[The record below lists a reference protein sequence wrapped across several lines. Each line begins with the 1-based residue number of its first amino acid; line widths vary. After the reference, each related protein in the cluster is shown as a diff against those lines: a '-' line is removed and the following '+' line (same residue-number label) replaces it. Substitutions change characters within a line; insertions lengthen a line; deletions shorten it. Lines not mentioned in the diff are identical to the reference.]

1 MKKMKKSKSL
11 FAAILAV
18 LSIGLVSCGNEN
30 NPSQPSNNPT
40 TPSNNSQTPSVKNSY
55 TFDVN
60 GELKEGMTVTLIFK
74 NNGSAIVEQASVVYS
89 VDDASKATVSGNKIT
104 FTGNGTVKITA
115 TYKGETIEKTVEVAE
130 GEHIY
135 TIAEAKAAS
144 SDLNNLIKMRGKVTA
159 SLGKSAYISDTTG
172 GAYIY
177 NWSFNSADTAITNK
191 SFTVGQTV
199 DITAFIVHSNSKDK
213 NGNQNERGLQI
224 SNWNS
229 EKRERVSGTSAIV
242 STTEVEAMKPIELD
256 EAGYK
261 ALTYDKVGNLYTF
274 EAEYV
279 SGNPKE
285 KGVNVKFKLG
295 NTDIVLR
302 TDKYDPASPSDTLVT
317 GKKYKIT
324 APLSWFNGAQFAYAS
339 SGVSIV
345 EADAKPLEVSYTGN
359 AYVGQKVTLETTA
372 SGVKVTEGVTYTIE
386 EGIDLASL
394 ENGVL
399 TITGEGTIKVKATY
413 VKDGKTL
420 TAEVTINATALA
432 LSKLSELKSMT
443 SGKVKSRGYVM
454 GYTGTPRIDY
464 GLYDKVFIADG
475 EDYFILYKVKP
486 EQLTGINVGDLIE
499 FTGDI
504 SHFPNG
510 SVTTYE
516 TRNNVITKLT
526 EADPSIVKPTATEL
540 TSSSATFTFGQDNIS
555 KAYKI
560 NQGVVISNTEDSS
573 GNMTVKFT
581 LGSNEYDLFMDS
593 RDYEITKDPF
603 TKLTVGTVFNANVFA
618 AASNFFCPSN
628 IEIISQQEV
637 LTMDKEKAEINIHGN
652 DKTLQLNA
660 TYTGGSNTDPIVWSS
675 SAESV
680 ATVDQNGLVT
690 GVAVGETI
698 ITAKKSET
706 LSVQAKIT
714 VVDENITKVKVSFNS
729 DIADLLTIDDSAKTA
744 TLTTQGITFLIK
756 QEGSPTPLSQMKDYL
771 SSSNSLRFYQ
781 GYSMEISVASGTIKA
796 IKPDSYAKKA
806 FTAKNI
812 SSTDFTVTDIDTVS
826 MKNTTSS
833 KISMKAVK
841 QVQIFSLE
849 FTLGE

>member
-135 TIAEAKAAS
+135 TIAEAKAAT
-144 SDLNNLIKMRGKVTA
+144 SDANNLIKMRGKVTA
-159 SLGKSAYISDTTG
+159 SLGTSAYISDSTG

-199 DITAFIVHSNSKDK
+199 DITAFIVHST
-213 NGNQNERGLQI
+213 NGGERGLQI
-224 SNWNS
+224 SNYNR
-229 EKRERVSGTSAIV
+229 EKKERVNGTSAIV

-256 EAGYK
+256 EAGFK
-261 ALTYDKVGNLYTF
+261 ALTSDKVGNLYTF

-279 SGNPKE
+279 SGKPSKGT
-285 KGVNVKFKLG
+285 GVNVKFKLG

-302 TDKYDPASPSDTLVT
+302 TDSYDPAVPSDTLVT

-359 AYVGQKVTLETTA
+359 AYVGKEVTLVTTA

-386 EGIDLASL
+386 EGSDLASL
-394 ENGVL
+394 ENDVL

-454 GYTGTPRIDY
+454 GHTGTPRSDY
-464 GLYDKVFIADG
+464 GLYDKVFVADG
-475 EDYFILYKVKP
+475 EDYFILYKVQP
-486 EQLTGINVGDLIE
+486 EQLTGIKVGDLIE

-504 SHFPNG
+504 SHYANG

-516 TRNNVITKLT
+516 TKNNVITKLT
-526 EADPSIVKPTATEL
+526 EADSSIVKPTATEL
-540 TSSSATFTFGQDNIS
+540 TSTSAAFAFGQTNIS

-560 NQGVVISNTEDSS
+560 NQGVVVSNTEDSS

-593 RDYEITKDPF
+593 RDYDITKDPF
-603 TKLTVGTVFNANVFA
+603 TKLTVGAVFNANVFA
-618 AASNFFCPSN
+618 AATNFFCPSN
-628 IEIISQQEV
+628 IEITSQQEV
-637 LTMDKEKAEINIHGN
+637 LTMDKEKGEINIHGN

-660 TYTGGSNTDPIVWSS
+660 TYTGGSNTNPIVWSS

-706 LSVQAKIT
+706 LKVQAKIT
-714 VVDENITKVKVSFNS
+714 VVDENITTVTVSFNS
-729 DIADLLTIDDSAKTA
+729 EIADLLTIDDSAKTA

-756 QEGSPTPLSQMKDYL
+756 QEGSTTPLSDMKKYL
-771 SSSNSLRFYQ
+771 SNNSLRFYK

-796 IKPDSYAKKA
+796 IKPDSYSSKA
-806 FTAKNI
+806 FTKDNI
-812 SSTDFTVTDIDTVS
+812 QSNDFTVTDIDTVS

-833 KISMKAVK
+833 KISMTALN
-841 QVQIFSLE
+841 QVRIFSLE
-849 FTLGE
+849 FTLGN

>member
-30 NPSQPSNNPT
+30 NPSQQPSNNPT

-104 FTGNGTVKITA
+104 FTGNGSIKITA

-135 TIAEAKAAS
+135 TIAEAKAAK

-199 DITAFIVHSNSKDK
+199 DITAFIVHST
-213 NGNQNERGLQI
+213 NGGERGLQI

-229 EKRERVSGTSAIV
+229 EKKERVSGTSAIV

-256 EAGYK
+256 EAGFK
-261 ALTYDKVGNLYTF
+261 ALTSDKVGNLYTF

-279 SGNPKE
+279 SGKPS
-285 KGVNVKFKLG
+285 KGTGANVKFKLG

-302 TDKYDPASPSDTLVT
+302 TDSYDPAVPSDTLVT

-345 EADAKPLEVSYTGN
+345 EADSEPLEVSYTGN
-359 AYVGQKVTLETTA
+359 AYVGEIVNLETTA

-386 EGIDLASL
+386 EGSNLASL

-420 TAEVTINATALA
+420 TAEVTINATALT

-443 SGKVKSRGYVM
+443 TGKVKSRGYVM
-454 GYTGTPRIDY
+454 GYTGTPRSDS

-475 EDYFILYKVKP
+475 EDYFILYKVQP

-504 SHFPNG
+504 QHYKQG
-510 SVTTYE
+510 DVTTYE
-516 TRNNVITKLT
+516 TAHNVITKLT
-526 EADPSIVKPTATEL
+526 EADSSIVKPTATEL
-540 TSSSATFTFGQDNIS
+540 TSSSSSFAFGQANIS

-560 NQGVVISNTEDSS
+560 NQGVVVSNTEDSK
-573 GNMTVKFT
+573 GNMTVKFA
-581 LGSNEYDLFMDS
+581 LGSNEYELFMDN
-593 RDYEITKDPF
+593 RDYDITKDPF
-603 TKLTVGTVFNANVFA
+603 TKLKAGAVFNADVFA
-618 AASNFFCPSN
+618 AATNFFCPSN
-628 IEIISQQEV
+628 IEITGEQEV
-637 LTMDKEKAEINIHGN
+637 LTLDKKEGEINIRGN

-660 TYTGGSNTDPIVWSS
+660 TYTGSNTAAIVWSS

-690 GVAVGETI
+690 GVAVGETT

-706 LSVQAKIT
+706 LYVEAKIT
-714 VVDENITKVKVSFNS
+714 VVDENITTVTVSFTS
-729 DIADLLTIDDSAKTA
+729 EIDDLFIVDDSAKTA

-756 QEGSPTPLSQMKDYL
+756 QEGSNTPLSQMKDYL
-771 SSSNSLRFYQ
+771 SRNSLRFYK

-806 FTAKNI
+806 FTADNI
-812 SSTDFTVTDIDTVS
+812 SSDDFTVTDIDTVS

-833 KISMKAVK
+833 KISMKAEN

>member
-18 LSIGLVSCGNEN
+18 LSIGLVSCGNES
-30 NPSQPSNNPT
+30 SQPSSNPT

-104 FTGNGTVKITA
+104 FIGNGSIKITA

-135 TIAEAKAAS
+135 TIAEAKAAK
-144 SDLNNLIKMRGKVTA
+144 SDMNNLIKMRGKVTA

-177 NWSFNSADTAITNK
+177 NWSFNDADTAITNK

-199 DITAFIVHSNSKDK
+199 DITAFIVHST
-213 NGNQNERGLQI
+213 NGGERGLQI

-229 EKRERVSGTSAIV
+229 GSRVNGTSAIV

-302 TDKYDPASPSDTLVT
+302 TDKYDPASPSDTLVA

-345 EADAKPLEVSYTGN
+345 EADSEPLEVSYTGD
-359 AYVGQKVTLETTA
+359 AYVGEFVNLVTTA

-386 EGIDLASL
+386 EGSNLASL
-394 ENGVL
+394 ANGVL

-420 TAEVTINATALA
+420 TAEVTINATNLT

-443 SGKVKSRGYVM
+443 EGKKVKSRGYVM
-454 GYTGTPRIDY
+454 GYTETPRSDSEPE
-464 GLYDKVFIADG
+464 LYDKVFVADG
-475 EDYFILYKVKP
+475 EDYFILYKVLP

-499 FTGDI
+499 FTGYIKKFKQSD
-504 SHFPNG
+504 
-510 SVTTYE
+510 VTTYE
-516 TRNNVITKLT
+516 TTTNVITKLT
-526 EADPSIVKPTATEL
+526 ETDSSIVKPTATEL
-540 TSSSATFTFGQDNIS
+540 TSSSAAFTFGQDNIS

-560 NQGVVISNTEDSS
+560 NHGVVISNTKNSS

-581 LGSNEYDLFMDS
+581 LGLNEYELFMDK
-593 RDYEITKDPF
+593 RDYDITKDPF
-603 TKLTVGTVFNANVFA
+603 TKLIPGAVFNANVFA
-618 AASNFFCPSN
+618 AATNFFCPSN
-628 IEIISQQEV
+628 IEITGEQEV
-637 LTMDKEKAEINIHGN
+637 LIMDKKEGTINIHGN

-660 TYTGGSNTDPIVWSS
+660 TYAGGTNTDPIVWSS
-675 SAESV
+675 SVESV
-680 ATVDQNGLVT
+680 ATVDKNGLVT
-690 GVAVGETI
+690 AFAVGETI

-714 VVDENITKVKVSFNS
+714 VVDEKITKV
-729 DIADLLTIDDSAKTA
+729 TI
-744 TLTTQGITFLIK
+744 
-756 QEGSPTPLSQMKDYL
+756 
-771 SSSNSLRFYQ
+771 SSSDLTVTEAGAVNQEVKGIKIEISTGLINVANIRVYKGQTLKLTSNIGLMTKVVFTCTASGEVKYGPGNFEGTNYTAGKGKTGTWELTAGASSLSLTAEANQVRITQ
-781 GYSMEISVASGTIKA
+781 MEISYIPSA
-796 IKPDSYAKKA
+796 
-806 FTAKNI
+806 
-812 SSTDFTVTDIDTVS
+812 
-826 MKNTTSS
+826 
-833 KISMKAVK
+833 
-841 QVQIFSLE
+841 E
-849 FTLGE
+849 

>member
-30 NPSQPSNNPT
+30 NPSQQPSNNPT

-104 FTGNGTVKITA
+104 FTGNGSIKITA
-115 TYKGETIEKTVEVAE
+115 TYKGETIEKTVEIAE

-135 TIAEAKAAS
+135 TIAEAKAAT
-144 SDLNNLIKMRGKVTA
+144 SDANNLIKMRGKVTA
-159 SLGKSAYISDTTG
+159 SLGTSAYISDSTG

-177 NWSFNSADTAITNK
+177 NWSFNNADTAITNK
-191 SFTVGQTV
+191 AFTVGQTV
-199 DITAFIVHSNSKDK
+199 DITAFIVHST
-213 NGNQNERGLQI
+213 NGGERGLQI
-224 SNWNS
+224 SNYNR
-229 EKRERVSGTSAIV
+229 EKKERVNGTSAIV

-261 ALTYDKVGNLYTF
+261 ALTSDKVGNLYTF

-279 SGNPKE
+279 SGKPSKGT
-285 KGVNVKFKLG
+285 GVNVKFKLG

-302 TDKYDPASPSDTLVT
+302 TDSYDPAVPSDTLVT

-345 EADAKPLEVSYTGN
+345 DADSEPLEVSYTGD
-359 AYVGQKVTLETTA
+359 AYVGEFVNLVTTA

-386 EGIDLASL
+386 EGSNLASL

-399 TITGEGTIKVKATY
+399 TINGEGTIKVKATY

-420 TAEVTINATALA
+420 TAEVTINATALT

-443 SGKVKSRGYVM
+443 EGKKVKSRGYVM
-454 GYTGTPRIDY
+454 GYTGTPRSDT
-464 GLYDKVFIADG
+464 GLYDKVFVADG
-475 EDYFILYKVKP
+475 QDYFILYKVLP

-499 FTGDI
+499 FTGYIKNFKQSD
-504 SHFPNG
+504 
-510 SVTTYE
+510 VTTYE
-516 TRNNVITKLT
+516 TTTNVITKLT
-526 EADPSIVKPTATEL
+526 ETDSSIVKPTATEL
-540 TSSSATFTFGQDNIS
+540 TSSSAAFTFGKSNIS

-560 NQGVVISNTEDSS
+560 NQGVVISNTKDSK

-581 LGSNEYDLFMDS
+581 LGLYEYELFMDS
-593 RDYEITKDPF
+593 RDYDITNDPF
-603 TKLTVGTVFNANVFA
+603 TKLIPGAVFNANVFA
-618 AASNFFCPSN
+618 AATNFFCPSN
-628 IEIISQQEV
+628 IEITGQQEV
-637 LTMDKEKAEINIHGN
+637 LTIDKKEGTINIHGN
-652 DKTLQLNA
+652 DKTLQLKA
-660 TYTGGSNTDPIVWSS
+660 TYAGGSNTDLIVWSS

-690 GVAVGETI
+690 GVAVGETT

-706 LSVQAKIT
+706 LYAKAKIT
-714 VVDENITKVKVSFNS
+714 VVDKNVTTVTISYSDLTETAAGAVNQEVKGIKIEISTGIVSTDNFRVYKGQTLKLTSNIGLMTKVVFTCTANGE
-729 DIADLLTIDDSAKTA
+729 AKYGPGNFEGTNYTA
-744 TLTTQGITFLIK
+744 GKEKTGTWELAAGASSLTLTASKQQVRITQ
-756 QEGSPTPLSQMKDYL
+756 
-771 SSSNSLRFYQ
+771 
-781 GYSMEISVASGTIKA
+781 MEISYIPSA
-796 IKPDSYAKKA
+796 
-806 FTAKNI
+806 
-812 SSTDFTVTDIDTVS
+812 
-826 MKNTTSS
+826 
-833 KISMKAVK
+833 
-841 QVQIFSLE
+841 E
-849 FTLGE
+849 

>member
-104 FTGNGTVKITA
+104 FTGNGSVKITA

-135 TIAEAKAAS
+135 TIAEAKAATS
-144 SDLNNLIKMRGKVTA
+144 NANNLIKMRGKVTA
-159 SLGKSAYISDTTG
+159 SLGTSAYISDTTG

-177 NWSFNSADTAITNK
+177 NWSYNNADTAITNK
-191 SFTVGQTV
+191 AFTVGQTV
-199 DITAFIVHSNSKDK
+199 DITAFIVHST
-213 NGNQNERGLQI
+213 NGGERGLQI
-224 SNWNS
+224 SNFNS
-229 EKRERVSGTSAIV
+229 GSRVSGTSAIV
-242 STTEVEAMKPIELD
+242 STTEVEAMEPIELD

-279 SGNPKE
+279 SGTPSKGT
-285 KGVNVKFKLG
+285 GVNVKFKLG

-302 TDKYDPASPSDTLVT
+302 TDKFDPAAPSDTLVA
-317 GKKYKIT
+317 GKTYKIT

-359 AYVGQKVTLETTA
+359 AYVGEKVTLVTTA

-386 EGIDLASL
+386 EGSDLASL

-420 TAEVTINATALA
+420 TAEVTINATSLT
-432 LSKLSELKSMT
+432 LSKLSKLKSMT

-454 GYTGTPRIDY
+454 GYTGTPRSNT
-464 GLYDKVFIADG
+464 GYDKVFIADG
-475 EDYFILYKVKP
+475 EDYFILYKVQP

-504 SHFPNG
+504 QHYKQG
-510 SVTTYE
+510 DVTTYE
-516 TRNNVITKLT
+516 TKNNVITKLT
-526 EADPSIVKPTATEL
+526 EADSSIVKPTATEL
-540 TSSSATFTFGQDNIS
+540 TSSSATFAFGQASIS

-560 NQGVVISNTEDSS
+560 NQGVVVSNTEDSS

-581 LGSNEYDLFMDS
+581 LGSNDYELFMDS
-593 RDYEITKDPF
+593 RDYDITKDPF
-603 TKLTVGTVFNANVFA
+603 TKLTVGAVFNADVFA
-618 AASNFFCPSN
+618 AATNFFCPSN
-628 IEIISQQEV
+628 IEITSQQEV
-637 LTMDKEKAEINIHGN
+637 LTMDKKEGTINIHGN
-652 DKTLQLNA
+652 NKTLQLNA
-660 TYTGGSNTDPIVWSS
+660 TYAGGSNTDPIVWSS

-690 GVAVGETI
+690 GVAVGETT

-714 VVDENITKVKVSFNS
+714 VVDENITKVTISASDLTETVAGAVNQEVKGIKIEISTGLVNVANIRVYKGQTLKLTSNIGLMTKVVFTY
-729 DIADLLTIDDSAKTA
+729 IASGNAKYGPGCFTGTNYTAGEEETGTWELAAGASSLSLTAETNQVRI
-744 TLTTQGITFLIK
+744 TQ
-756 QEGSPTPLSQMKDYL
+756 
-771 SSSNSLRFYQ
+771 
-781 GYSMEISVASGTIKA
+781 MEISYIPS
-796 IKPDSYAKKA
+796 AK
-806 FTAKNI
+806 
-812 SSTDFTVTDIDTVS
+812 
-826 MKNTTSS
+826 
-833 KISMKAVK
+833 
-841 QVQIFSLE
+841 
-849 FTLGE
+849 

>member
-30 NPSQPSNNPT
+30 NPSQQPSNNPT

-104 FTGNGTVKITA
+104 FTGNGSIKITA

-135 TIAEAKAAS
+135 TIAEAKAAK

-199 DITAFIVHSNSKDK
+199 DITAFIVHST
-213 NGNQNERGLQI
+213 NGGERGLQI

-229 EKRERVSGTSAIV
+229 EKKERVSGTSAIV

-256 EAGYK
+256 EAGFK
-261 ALTYDKVGNLYTF
+261 ALTSDKVGNLYTF

-279 SGNPKE
+279 SGKPSKGT
-285 KGVNVKFKLG
+285 GVNVKFKLG

-302 TDKYDPASPSDTLVT
+302 TDSYDPAVPSDTLVT

-345 EADAKPLEVSYTGN
+345 EADSEPLEVTYTGN
-359 AYVGQKVTLETTA
+359 AYVGEIVNLETTA

-386 EGIDLASL
+386 EGSNLASL

-420 TAEVTINATALA
+420 TAEVTINATALT

-443 SGKVKSRGYVM
+443 TGKVKSRGYVM
-454 GYTGTPRIDY
+454 GYTETPRSDS

-475 EDYFILYKVKP
+475 EDYFILYKVQP

-504 SHFPNG
+504 QHYKQG
-510 SVTTYE
+510 DVTTYE
-516 TRNNVITKLT
+516 TAHNVITKLT
-526 EADPSIVKPTATEL
+526 EADSSIVKPTATEL
-540 TSSSATFTFGQDNIS
+540 TSSSAAFAFGQGNIS

-560 NQGVVISNTEDSS
+560 NQGVVVSNTEDSK

-581 LGSNEYDLFMDS
+581 LGSNEYELFMDS
-593 RDYEITKDPF
+593 RDYDITKDPF
-603 TKLTVGTVFNANVFA
+603 TKLKAGAAFNADVFA
-618 AASNFFCPSN
+618 AATNFFCPSN
-628 IEIISQQEV
+628 IEITGEQEV
-637 LTMDKEKAEINIHGN
+637 LTLDKKEGEINIRGN

-660 TYTGGSNTDPIVWSS
+660 NYTGTNTAAIVWSS

-690 GVAVGETI
+690 GVAVGETT

-706 LSVQAKIT
+706 LYVEAKIT
-714 VVDENITKVKVSFNS
+714 VVDENLTKVTVSFNS
-729 DIADLLTIDDSAKTA
+729 EIADLLTIDDSAKTA

-756 QEGSPTPLSQMKDYL
+756 QEGSNTPLSQMKDYL
-771 SSSNSLRFYQ
+771 SKNSLRFYK

-806 FTAKNI
+806 FTADNI
-812 SSTDFTVTDIDTVS
+812 SSNDFTVTDIDTVS

-833 KISMKAVK
+833 KISMKAEN

>member
-30 NPSQPSNNPT
+30 NPSQQPSNNPT

-104 FTGNGTVKITA
+104 FTGNGSVKITA

-135 TIAEAKAAS
+135 TIAEAKAAK

-199 DITAFIVHSNSKDK
+199 DITAFIVHST
-213 NGNQNERGLQI
+213 NGGERGLQI

-229 EKRERVSGTSAIV
+229 EKKERVSGTSAIV

-256 EAGYK
+256 EAGFK
-261 ALTYDKVGNLYTF
+261 ALTSDKVGNLYTF

-279 SGNPKE
+279 SGKPSKGT
-285 KGVNVKFKLG
+285 GVNVKFKLG

-302 TDKYDPASPSDTLVT
+302 TDSYDPAVPSDTLVT

-345 EADAKPLEVSYTGN
+345 EADSEPLEVSYTGI
-359 AYVGQKVTLETTA
+359 AYVGEIVNLETTA

-386 EGIDLASL
+386 EGSNLASL

-454 GYTGTPRIDY
+454 GYTGTPRSDS

-475 EDYFILYKVKP
+475 EDYFILYKVQP

-504 SHFPNG
+504 QHYKQG
-510 SVTTYE
+510 DVTTYE
-516 TRNNVITKLT
+516 TAHNVITKLT
-526 EADPSIVKPTATEL
+526 EADSSIVKPTATEL
-540 TSSSATFTFGQDNIS
+540 TSSSAAFAFGQGNIS

-560 NQGVVISNTEDSS
+560 NQGVVVSNTEDSK

-581 LGSNEYDLFMDS
+581 LGSNEYELFMDS
-593 RDYEITKDPF
+593 RDYDITKDPF
-603 TKLTVGTVFNANVFA
+603 TKLKAGAAFNADVFA
-618 AASNFFCPSN
+618 AATNFFCPSN
-628 IEIISQQEV
+628 IEITGEQEV
-637 LTMDKEKAEINIHGN
+637 LTLDKKEGEINIRGN

-660 TYTGGSNTDPIVWSS
+660 NYTGTNTAAIVWSS

-706 LSVQAKIT
+706 LYAQAKIT
-714 VVDENITKVKVSFNS
+714 VVDENITKVTVSFNS
-729 DIADLLTIDDSAKTA
+729 EIANIFTIDDSAKTA
-744 TLTTQGITFLIK
+744 TFTTQGITFLIK

-771 SSSNSLRFYQ
+771 KGNSLRFYK

-796 IKPDSYAKKA
+796 FKPDSYAKKA
-806 FTAKNI
+806 FKADNI
-812 SSTDFTVTDIDTVS
+812 SSNDFTVTDIDTVS

-833 KISMKAVK
+833 KISMTAVN
-841 QVQIFSLE
+841 QVQINSLE

>member
-18 LSIGLVSCGNEN
+18 LSIGLVSCGNES
-30 NPSQPSNNPT
+30 SQPSSNPT

-104 FTGNGTVKITA
+104 FTGNGSIKITA
-115 TYKGETIEKTVEVAE
+115 TYKGETIEKTIEVAE

-144 SDLNNLIKMRGKVTA
+144 SDASHLIKMRGKVTA
-159 SLGKSAYISDTTG
+159 SLGTSAYISDTTG

-177 NWSFNSADTAITNK
+177 NWSYNNADTAITNK
-191 SFTVGQTV
+191 AFTVGQTV
-199 DITAFIVHSNSKDK
+199 DITAFIVHST
-213 NGNQNERGLQI
+213 NGGERGLQI
-224 SNWNS
+224 SNYNS
-229 EKRERVSGTSAIV
+229 GSRVSGTSAIV

-302 TDKYDPASPSDTLVT
+302 TDKYDPASPSDTLVA

-345 EADAKPLEVSYTGN
+345 EADSEPLEVSYTGN
-359 AYVGQKVTLETTA
+359 AYVGDKVTLVTTA

-386 EGIDLASL
+386 EGSNLASL

-399 TITGEGTIKVKATY
+399 TITGEGAIKVKATY

-420 TAEVTINATALA
+420 TAEVTINATALT

-443 SGKVKSRGYVM
+443 TGKVKSRGYVM
-454 GYTGTPRIDY
+454 GYTGTPRSDS

-475 EDYFILYKVKP
+475 EDYFILYKVQP

-504 SHFPNG
+504 QHYKQAD
-510 SVTTYE
+510 VTTYE
-516 TRNNVITKLT
+516 TKNNVITKLT
-526 EADPSIVKPTATEL
+526 EADSSIVKPTATEL
-540 TSSSATFTFGQDNIS
+540 TSSSAAFAFGQANIS

-560 NQGVVISNTEDSS
+560 NQGVVTSNTKDSK

-581 LGSNEYDLFMDS
+581 LGSNEYELFMDS
-593 RDYEITKDPF
+593 RDYDITKDPF
-603 TKLTVGTVFNANVFA
+603 TKLTVGAVFNADVFA

-628 IEIISQQEV
+628 IEITGEQEV
-637 LTMDKEKAEINIHGN
+637 LTLDKKEGEINIHGN

-660 TYTGGSNTDPIVWSS
+660 TYTGTNAGAITWSS
-675 SAESV
+675 SVESV

-706 LSVQAKIT
+706 LYAQAKIT

-729 DIADLLTIDDSAKTA
+729 GIANLLTIDDSTKTA
-744 TLTTQGITFLIK
+744 TFTTQGITFLIK
-756 QEGSPTPLSQMKDYL
+756 QGGSNIPLSQMKSYL
-771 SSSNSLRFYQ
+771 SRNSLRFYKD
-781 GYSMEISVASGTIKA
+781 YSMEISVASGTIKA

-806 FTAKNI
+806 FTAENI
-812 SSTDFTVTDIDTVS
+812 SSKDFTVTDTDTVS

-833 KISMKAVK
+833 KISMTAVN
-841 QVQIFSLE
+841 QVQIYSLE
-849 FTLGE
+849 FTLGD

>member
-104 FTGNGTVKITA
+104 FTGNGSIKITA

-135 TIAEAKAAS
+135 TIAEAKAAT
-144 SDLNNLIKMRGKVTA
+144 SDMNNLIKMRGKVTA
-159 SLGKSAYISDTTG
+159 SLGKSAYISDSTG

-177 NWSFNSADTAITNK
+177 NWSFNNADTAITNK

-199 DITAFIVHSNSKDK
+199 DITAFIVHSN
-213 NGNQNERGLQI
+213 NGGERGLQI
-224 SNWNS
+224 SNWIS
-229 EKRERVSGTSAIV
+229 EKKERVNGTSAIV

-279 SGNPKE
+279 SGKPSKGT
-285 KGVNVKFKLG
+285 GVNVKFKLG

-302 TDKYDPASPSDTLVT
+302 TDRYDPAVPSDTLVA
-317 GKKYKIT
+317 GKTYKIT

-359 AYVGQKVTLETTA
+359 AYVGKEVTLVTTA

-386 EGIDLASL
+386 EGSDLASL
-394 ENGVL
+394 ENDVL

-464 GLYDKVFIADG
+464 GLYDKVFVADG
-475 EDYFILYKVKP
+475 EDYFILYKVQP
-486 EQLTGINVGDLIE
+486 EQLTGIKVGDLIE

-504 SHFPNG
+504 SHYANG

-516 TRNNVITKLT
+516 TKNNVITKLT

-540 TSSSATFTFGQDNIS
+540 TSSSAAFAFGQANIS

-560 NQGVVISNTEDSS
+560 NQGVVISNTEDSK
-573 GNMTVKFT
+573 GNMTIKFT
-581 LGSNEYDLFMDS
+581 LGSYEYDLFMDS
-593 RDYEITKDPF
+593 RDYDITKDPF
-603 TKLTVGTVFNANVFA
+603 TKLTAGAVFNADVFA
-618 AASNFFCPSN
+618 AATNFFCPSN
-628 IEIISQQEV
+628 IEIVSQQEV

-706 LSVQAKIT
+706 LKAQAKIT
-714 VVDENITKVKVSFNS
+714 VVDENITTVTVSFNS
-729 DIADLLTIDDSAKTA
+729 EIADLLTIDDSAKTA

-756 QEGSPTPLSQMKDYL
+756 QEGSNTPLSQMKDYL
-771 SSSNSLRFYQ
+771 SENSLRFYK

-796 IKPDSYAKKA
+796 IKPDSYAKNA
-806 FTAKNI
+806 FTADNI
-812 SSTDFTVTDIDTVS
+812 SSDDFTVTDIDTVS

-833 KISMKAVK
+833 KISMKAEN
-841 QVQIFSLE
+841 QVRIFSLE

>member
-30 NPSQPSNNPT
+30 NPSQ
-40 TPSNNSQTPSVKNSY
+40 PSNNSQTPSVKNSY

-104 FTGNGTVKITA
+104 FTGNGSIKITA

-135 TIAEAKAAS
+135 TIAEAKAAT
-144 SDLNNLIKMRGKVTA
+144 SDMNNLIKMRGKVTA
-159 SLGKSAYISDTTG
+159 SLGKSAYISDSTG

-177 NWSFNSADTAITNK
+177 NWSFNNADTAITNK

-199 DITAFIVHSNSKDK
+199 DITAFIVHSN
-213 NGNQNERGLQI
+213 NGGERGLQI

-229 EKRERVSGTSAIV
+229 EKKERVNGTSAIV

-279 SGNPKE
+279 SGKPSQ
-285 KGVNVKFKLG
+285 GTGANVKFKLG

-302 TDKYDPASPSDTLVT
+302 TDKFDPAAPSDTLVA

-345 EADAKPLEVSYTGN
+345 DADAKPLEVSYTGD
-359 AYVGQKVTLETTA
+359 AYVGKEVTLVTTA
-372 SGVKVTEGVTYTIE
+372 NGVKVTEGVTYTIE
-386 EGIDLASL
+386 EGSDLASL
-394 ENGVL
+394 ENDVL

-454 GYTGTPRIDY
+454 GHTGTPRSDY

-475 EDYFILYKVKP
+475 EDYFILYKVQP
-486 EQLTGINVGDLIE
+486 EQLTGIKVGDLIE

-781 GYSMEISVASGTIKA
+781 DYSMEISVASGTIKA

-841 QVQIFSLE
+841 QVHIFSLE

>member
-18 LSIGLVSCGNEN
+18 LSIGLVSCGNES
-30 NPSQPSNNPT
+30 SQPSNNPT

-89 VDDASKATVSGNKIT
+89 VDDTSKATVSGNKIT
-104 FTGNGTVKITA
+104 FTGNGSIKITA

-144 SDLNNLIKMRGKVTA
+144 SDASHLIKMRGKVTA
-159 SLGKSAYISDTTG
+159 SLGTSAYISDSTG

-177 NWSFNSADTAITNK
+177 NWSFNNADTAITNK
-191 SFTVGQTV
+191 AFTVGQTV
-199 DITAFIVHSNSKDK
+199 DITAFIVHSNKKDK
-213 NGNQNERGLQI
+213 NGNQIERGLQI
-224 SNWNS
+224 SNYNS
-229 EKRERVSGTSAIV
+229 GRVDGTSAIV

-279 SGNPKE
+279 SGKPS
-285 KGVNVKFKLG
+285 KGTGVDVKFKLG

-302 TDKYDPASPSDTLVT
+302 TDKYDPASPSDTLAA

-359 AYVGQKVTLETTA
+359 TNVGDKVTLVTTA
-372 SGVKVTEGVTYTIE
+372 NGVKVTEGVTYTIE
-386 EGIDLASL
+386 EGSDLASL

-420 TAEVTINATALA
+420 TAEVTINATSLT
-432 LSKLSELKSMT
+432 LSKLSKLKSMT

-454 GYTGTPRIDY
+454 GYTGTPRSDS

-475 EDYFILYKVKP
+475 EDYFILYKVQP

-516 TRNNVITKLT
+516 TKYNVITKLT
-526 EADPSIVKPTATEL
+526 EADSSIVKPTATEL
-540 TSSSATFTFGQDNIS
+540 TSSSAAFAFGQANIS

-560 NQGVVISNTEDSS
+560 NQGVVTSNTKDSS

-581 LGSNEYDLFMDS
+581 LGSNEYELFMDS
-593 RDYEITKDPF
+593 RDYDITKDPF
-603 TKLTVGTVFNANVFA
+603 TKLTAGAVFNANVFA

-628 IEIISQQEV
+628 IEITSQQEV
-637 LTMDKEKAEINIHGN
+637 LTMDKKEGTINIHGN
-652 DKTLQLNA
+652 NKTLQLNA
-660 TYTGGSNTDPIVWSS
+660 TYAGGSNTDPIVWSS

-690 GVAVGETI
+690 GVAVGETT
-698 ITAKKSET
+698 ITAKKSKT

-714 VVDENITKVKVSFNS
+714 VVDENITKVTISSSDLTETAAGAVNQEVKGIKIEISTGLVNDANIRVYKGQTLKLTSNIGLMTKVVFTCTASG
-729 DIADLLTIDDSAKTA
+729 DAKYGPGNFTGTNYTA
-744 TLTTQGITFLIK
+744 GEEETGAWELAAGASSLTLTASKNQVRITQ
-756 QEGSPTPLSQMKDYL
+756 
-771 SSSNSLRFYQ
+771 
-781 GYSMEISVASGTIKA
+781 MEISYIPSA
-796 IKPDSYAKKA
+796 
-806 FTAKNI
+806 
-812 SSTDFTVTDIDTVS
+812 
-826 MKNTTSS
+826 
-833 KISMKAVK
+833 
-841 QVQIFSLE
+841 E
-849 FTLGE
+849 

>member
-60 GELKEGMTVTLIFK
+60 DELKEGMTVTLIFK

-89 VDDASKATVSGNKIT
+89 VDDTSKATVSGNKIT
-104 FTGNGTVKITA
+104 FTGSGSIKITA

-135 TIAEAKAAS
+135 TIAEAKAAT
-144 SDLNNLIKMRGKVTA
+144 SDANNLIKMRGKVTA
-159 SLGKSAYISDTTG
+159 SLGTSAYISDSTG

-177 NWSFNSADTAITNK
+177 NWSFNNADTAITNK

-199 DITAFIVHSNSKDK
+199 DITAFIVHSNKKDK
-213 NGNQNERGLQI
+213 NGNQIERGLQI
-224 SNWNS
+224 SNYNS
-229 EKRERVSGTSAIV
+229 GSRVSGTSAIV

-279 SGNPKE
+279 SGKPS
-285 KGVNVKFKLG
+285 KGTGVDVKFKLG

-302 TDKYDPASPSDTLVT
+302 TDKFDPAAPSDTLVA

-359 AYVGQKVTLETTA
+359 AYVGQKVTLVTTA

-386 EGIDLASL
+386 EGSDLASL
-394 ENGVL
+394 ENDVL

-443 SGKVKSRGYVM
+443 TGKVKSRGYVM
-454 GYTGTPRIDY
+454 GYTGTPRIDS
-464 GLYDKVFIADG
+464 GLYDKVFVADG

-504 SHFPNG
+504 QHYKQG
-510 SVTTYE
+510 DVTTYE
-516 TRNNVITKLT
+516 TKNNVITKLT
-526 EADPSIVKPTATEL
+526 EADSSIVKPTATEL
-540 TSSSATFTFGQDNIS
+540 TSSSAAFAFGQANIS
-555 KAYKI
+555 KAFKI
-560 NQGVVISNTEDSS
+560 NQGVVVSNTEDSS

-581 LGSNEYDLFMDS
+581 LGSNEYELFMDS
-593 RDYEITKDPF
+593 RDYDITKDPF
-603 TKLTVGTVFNANVFA
+603 TKLTAGAVFNADVFA

-628 IEIISQQEV
+628 IEITSQQEV
-637 LTMDKEKAEINIHGN
+637 LTLDKEEGTINIHGN

-660 TYTGGSNTDPIVWSS
+660 TYGGTNTAPIVWSS

-680 ATVDQNGLVT
+680 ATVNQNGLVT

-706 LSVQAKIT
+706 LYAQAKIT
-714 VVDENITKVKVSFNS
+714 VVDKNVTTVTIKPTDFGLTDVQKTNVDKTIKGLNFKISGSNTSGICTFKADCFGIYKGNKIEISSTLGLINKVILTCKANGTAKYGPGNFTGANYTAGTENTGIWELAAGASS
-729 DIADLLTIDDSAKTA
+729 L
-744 TLTTQGITFLIK
+744 TLTASKNQVRITQ
-756 QEGSPTPLSQMKDYL
+756 
-771 SSSNSLRFYQ
+771 
-781 GYSMEISVASGTIKA
+781 MEISYIQSA
-796 IKPDSYAKKA
+796 
-806 FTAKNI
+806 
-812 SSTDFTVTDIDTVS
+812 
-826 MKNTTSS
+826 
-833 KISMKAVK
+833 
-841 QVQIFSLE
+841 E
-849 FTLGE
+849 

>member
-104 FTGNGTVKITA
+104 FTGNGSIKITA

-135 TIAEAKAAS
+135 TIAEAKAAT
-144 SDLNNLIKMRGKVTA
+144 SDANNLIKMRGKVTA
-159 SLGKSAYISDTTG
+159 SLGTSAYISDSTG

-177 NWSFNSADTAITNK
+177 NWSFNNADTAITNK

-224 SNWNS
+224 SNYNS
-229 EKRERVSGTSAIV
+229 GSRVSGTSAIV

-279 SGNPKE
+279 SGKPSKGT
-285 KGVNVKFKLG
+285 GVNVKFKLG

-302 TDKYDPASPSDTLVT
+302 TDKFDPAAPSDTLVA
-317 GKKYKIT
+317 GKTYKIT

-386 EGIDLASL
+386 EGSDLASL

-464 GLYDKVFIADG
+464 GLYDKVFVADG
-475 EDYFILYKVKP
+475 EDYFILYKVQP
-486 EQLTGINVGDLIE
+486 EQLTGIKVGDLIE

-504 SHFPNG
+504 SHYANG

-516 TRNNVITKLT
+516 TKNNVITKLT
-526 EADPSIVKPTATEL
+526 EADSSIVKPTATEL
-540 TSSSATFTFGQDNIS
+540 TSTSAAFAFGQANIS

-560 NQGVVISNTEDSS
+560 NQGVVVSNTEDSS
-573 GNMTVKFT
+573 GNMTIKFT

-593 RDYEITKDPF
+593 RDYDITKDPF
-603 TKLTVGTVFNANVFA
+603 TKLTVGAVFNANVFA
-618 AASNFFCPSN
+618 AATNFFCPSN
-628 IEIISQQEV
+628 IEITSQQEV
-637 LTMDKEKAEINIHGN
+637 LTLDKEEGTINIHGN

-660 TYTGGSNTDPIVWSS
+660 TYGGTNTAPIVWSS
-675 SAESV
+675 SVESV
-680 ATVDQNGLVT
+680 ATVNQNGLVT

-706 LSVQAKIT
+706 LKVQAKIT
-714 VVDENITKVKVSFNS
+714 VVDVNITKVTISASDLTEMETAGAVNQEVKGIKFEISNGIVNVANIRVYQGQTLKLTSNIGLMTKVVFTCTASG
-729 DIADLLTIDDSAKTA
+729 DAKYGPGCFTGTNYTA
-744 TLTTQGITFLIK
+744 GEEETGTWELAAGASSLTLTASKKQVRITQ
-756 QEGSPTPLSQMKDYL
+756 
-771 SSSNSLRFYQ
+771 
-781 GYSMEISVASGTIKA
+781 MEISYIPSA
-796 IKPDSYAKKA
+796 
-806 FTAKNI
+806 
-812 SSTDFTVTDIDTVS
+812 
-826 MKNTTSS
+826 
-833 KISMKAVK
+833 
-841 QVQIFSLE
+841 E
-849 FTLGE
+849 

>member
-135 TIAEAKAAS
+135 TIAEAKAANS
-144 SDLNNLIKMRGKVTA
+144 NANKLIKMRGKVTA
-159 SLGKSAYISDTTG
+159 SLGTSAYISDSTG

-177 NWSFNSADTAITNK
+177 NWSFNNADTAITNK

-213 NGNQNERGLQI
+213 NGNQIERGLQI
-224 SNWNS
+224 SNYNS
-229 EKRERVSGTSAIV
+229 GSRVSGTSAIV

-279 SGNPKE
+279 SGKPSKGT
-285 KGVNVKFKLG
+285 GVNVKFKLG

-302 TDKYDPASPSDTLVT
+302 TDKFDPAAPSDTLVA

-345 EADAKPLEVSYTGN
+345 DADAKPLEVSYTGD
-359 AYVGQKVTLETTA
+359 AYVGKEVTLVTTA
-372 SGVKVTEGVTYTIE
+372 NGVKVTEGVTYTIE
-386 EGIDLASL
+386 EGSDLASL
-394 ENGVL
+394 ENDVL

-454 GYTGTPRIDY
+454 GYTGTPRIDS

-486 EQLTGINVGDLIE
+486 EQLNGINVGDLIE

-504 SHFPNG
+504 QHYKQG
-510 SVTTYE
+510 DVTTYE
-516 TRNNVITKLT
+516 TKNNVITKLT
-526 EADPSIVKPTATEL
+526 EADSSIVKPTATEL
-540 TSSSATFTFGQDNIS
+540 TSTSAAFAFGQANIS

-560 NQGVVISNTEDSS
+560 NQGVVVSNTEDSS

-581 LGSNEYDLFMDS
+581 LGSNEYELFMDS
-593 RDYEITKDPF
+593 RDYDITKDPF
-603 TKLTVGTVFNANVFA
+603 TKLTAGAVFNADVFA

-628 IEIISQQEV
+628 IEITSQQEV
-637 LTMDKEKAEINIHGN
+637 LTLDKEEGTINIHGN

-660 TYTGGSNTDPIVWSS
+660 TYGGTNTAPIVWSS
-675 SAESV
+675 SVESV
-680 ATVDQNGLVT
+680 ATVNQNGLVT

-714 VVDENITKVKVSFNS
+714 VVDENITKVTISGSDLTEAVAGAVNQEVKGIKIEISNGLVNVANIRVYKGQTLKLTSNIGLMTKVVFTC
-729 DIADLLTIDDSAKTA
+729 IASGDAKYGPGCFTGTNYTA
-744 TLTTQGITFLIK
+744 GKEETGTWELAAGASSLTLTAEKNQVRITQ
-756 QEGSPTPLSQMKDYL
+756 
-771 SSSNSLRFYQ
+771 
-781 GYSMEISVASGTIKA
+781 MEISYIPSA
-796 IKPDSYAKKA
+796 
-806 FTAKNI
+806 
-812 SSTDFTVTDIDTVS
+812 
-826 MKNTTSS
+826 
-833 KISMKAVK
+833 
-841 QVQIFSLE
+841 E
-849 FTLGE
+849 

>member
-18 LSIGLVSCGNEN
+18 LSIGLVSCGNES
-30 NPSQPSNNPT
+30 SQPSSNPT

-104 FTGNGTVKITA
+104 FTGNGSIKITA

-144 SDLNNLIKMRGKVTA
+144 SDASHLIKMRGKVTA
-159 SLGKSAYISDTTG
+159 SLGTSAYISDTTG

-177 NWSFNSADTAITNK
+177 NWSYNNADTAITNK
-191 SFTVGQTV
+191 AFTVGQTV
-199 DITAFIVHSNSKDK
+199 DITAFIVHSNKKDK
-213 NGNQNERGLQI
+213 NGNQIERGLQI
-224 SNWNS
+224 SNYNS
-229 EKRERVSGTSAIV
+229 GSRVSGTSAIV

-279 SGNPKE
+279 SGKPS
-285 KGVNVKFKLG
+285 KGTGVDVKFKLG

-302 TDKYDPASPSDTLVT
+302 TDKFDPAAPSDTLVA

-324 APLSWFNGAQFAYAS
+324 APLSWFNGSQFAYAS

-359 AYVGQKVTLETTA
+359 AYVGKEVTLVTTA

-386 EGIDLASL
+386 EGSDLASL
-394 ENGVL
+394 ENDVL

-443 SGKVKSRGYVM
+443 TGKVKSRGYVM
-454 GYTGTPRIDY
+454 GYTGTPRIDS
-464 GLYDKVFIADG
+464 GLYDKVFVADG

-504 SHFPNG
+504 QHYKQG
-510 SVTTYE
+510 DVTTYE
-516 TRNNVITKLT
+516 TKNNVITKLT
-526 EADPSIVKPTATEL
+526 EADSSIVKPTATEL
-540 TSSSATFTFGQDNIS
+540 TSSSAAFAFGQANIS
-555 KAYKI
+555 KAFKI
-560 NQGVVISNTEDSS
+560 NQGVVVSNTEDSS

-581 LGSNEYDLFMDS
+581 LGSNEYELFMDS
-593 RDYEITKDPF
+593 RDYDITKDPF
-603 TKLTVGTVFNANVFA
+603 TKLTAGAVFNADVFA

-628 IEIISQQEV
+628 IEITSQQEV
-637 LTMDKEKAEINIHGN
+637 LTLDKEEGTINIHGN

-660 TYTGGSNTDPIVWSS
+660 TYGGTNTAPIVWSS

-680 ATVDQNGLVT
+680 ATVNQNGLVT

-706 LSVQAKIT
+706 LKVQAKIT
-714 VVDENITKVKVSFNS
+714 VVDVNITKVTISAS
-729 DIADLLTIDDSAKTA
+729 DLTEMKTA
-744 TLTTQGITFLIK
+744 GAVNQEVKGIKIEISNGIVNVANIRVYQGKTLKLTSNIGLMTKVVFTCTASGDAKYGPGCFTGTNYTAGEGETGTWELAAGASSLTLTASKKQVRITQ
-756 QEGSPTPLSQMKDYL
+756 
-771 SSSNSLRFYQ
+771 
-781 GYSMEISVASGTIKA
+781 MEISYIPSA
-796 IKPDSYAKKA
+796 
-806 FTAKNI
+806 
-812 SSTDFTVTDIDTVS
+812 
-826 MKNTTSS
+826 
-833 KISMKAVK
+833 
-841 QVQIFSLE
+841 E
-849 FTLGE
+849 

>member
-74 NNGSAIVEQASVVYS
+74 NNGSAIVEQASVLYS

-104 FTGNGTVKITA
+104 FTGNGSVKITA

-135 TIAEAKAAS
+135 TIAEAKAAT
-144 SDLNNLIKMRGKVTA
+144 SDANNLIKMRGKVTA
-159 SLGKSAYISDTTG
+159 SLGTSAYISDSTG

-177 NWSFNSADTAITNK
+177 NWSFNNADTAITNK

-199 DITAFIVHSNSKDK
+199 DITAFIVHSNKKDK
-213 NGNQNERGLQI
+213 NGNQIERGLQI
-224 SNWNS
+224 SNYNS
-229 EKRERVSGTSAIV
+229 GSRVSGTSAIV

-279 SGNPKE
+279 SGKPS
-285 KGVNVKFKLG
+285 KGTGVDVKFKLG

-302 TDKYDPASPSDTLVT
+302 TDKFDPAAPSDTLVT

-345 EADAKPLEVSYTGN
+345 EADSKPLEVSYTGD
-359 AYVGQKVTLETTA
+359 AYVGEFVNLVTTA

-386 EGIDLASL
+386 EGSNLASL
-394 ENGVL
+394 ANGVL

-420 TAEVTINATALA
+420 TAEVTINATVLT

-443 SGKVKSRGYVM
+443 EGKKVKSRGYVM
-454 GYTGTPRIDY
+454 GHTGTPRSDS
-464 GLYDKVFIADG
+464 GLYDKVFVADG
-475 EDYFILYKVKP
+475 EDYFILYKVLP

-499 FTGDI
+499 FTGYIKNYKQSD
-504 SHFPNG
+504 
-510 SVTTYE
+510 VTTYE
-516 TRNNVITKLT
+516 TVTNVITKLT
-526 EADPSIVKPTATEL
+526 EADSSIVKPTATEL
-540 TSSSATFTFGQDNIS
+540 TSSSAAFAFGQANIS
-555 KAYKI
+555 KAFKI
-560 NQGVVISNTEDSS
+560 NQGVVVSNTEDSK

-593 RDYEITKDPF
+593 RDYDITNDPF
-603 TKLTVGTVFNANVFA
+603 TNLKVGAVFNANVFA

-628 IEIISQQEV
+628 IEISGQQEV
-637 LTMDKEKAEINIHGN
+637 LTMDKKEGTINIHGN
-652 DKTLQLNA
+652 DKTLQLKA
-660 TYTGGSNTDPIVWSS
+660 TYTGTNADPIVWSS

-690 GVAVGETI
+690 GVAVGETT

-706 LSVQAKIT
+706 LKVQAKIT
-714 VVDENITKVKVSFNS
+714 VVDVNITKVTISYSDLTETKAGAVNQEVKGIKVEISNG
-729 DIADLLTIDDSAKTA
+729 IVNDDM
-744 TLTTQGITFLIK
+744 F
-756 QEGSPTPLSQMKDYL
+756 
-771 SSSNSLRFYQ
+771 RVYQ
-781 GYSMEISVASGTIKA
+781 GQTLKLTSNIGLMKKVVFTCTENGTTKGGPKNFTGTNYTAGTGKTGTWELAAGASSLTLNASKQVRITQMEISYIPSA
-796 IKPDSYAKKA
+796 
-806 FTAKNI
+806 
-812 SSTDFTVTDIDTVS
+812 
-826 MKNTTSS
+826 
-833 KISMKAVK
+833 
-841 QVQIFSLE
+841 E
-849 FTLGE
+849 

>member
-104 FTGNGTVKITA
+104 FTGNGSIKITA

-135 TIAEAKAAS
+135 TIAEAKAATS
-144 SDLNNLIKMRGKVTA
+144 NANNLIKMRGKVTA
-159 SLGKSAYISDTTG
+159 SLGKSAYISDSTG

-177 NWSFNSADTAITNK
+177 NWSFNNADTAITNK

-199 DITAFIVHSNSKDK
+199 DITAFIVHST
-213 NGNQNERGLQI
+213 NGGERGLQI

-229 EKRERVSGTSAIV
+229 EKKERVNGTSAIV
-242 STTEVEAMKPIELD
+242 STTEVEAMEPIELD
-256 EAGYK
+256 EAGFK

-279 SGNPKE
+279 SGKPSKGT
-285 KGVNVKFKLG
+285 GVNVKFKLG

-302 TDKYDPASPSDTLVT
+302 TDSYDPAAPSDTLVA
-317 GKKYKIT
+317 GKTYKIT

-359 AYVGQKVTLETTA
+359 AYVGEIVNLETTA

-386 EGIDLASL
+386 EGSNLASL

-420 TAEVTINATALA
+420 TAEVTINATALT
-432 LSKLSELKSMT
+432 LSKLSALKSMT
-443 SGKVKSRGYVM
+443 TGKVKSRGYVM
-454 GYTGTPRIDY
+454 GYTGTPRSDS

-475 EDYFILYKVKP
+475 EDYFILYKVQP

-504 SHFPNG
+504 QHYKQAD
-510 SVTTYE
+510 VTTYE
-516 TRNNVITKLT
+516 TAHNVITKLT
-526 EADPSIVKPTATEL
+526 EADSSIVKPTATEL
-540 TSSSATFTFGQDNIS
+540 TSSSAAFTFGQANIS

-560 NQGVVISNTEDSS
+560 NQAVVISNTEDSK

-581 LGSNEYDLFMDS
+581 LGSNEYELFMDS
-593 RDYEITKDPF
+593 RDYDITKDPF
-603 TKLTVGTVFNANVFA
+603 TKLKAGAVFNADVFA

-628 IEIISQQEV
+628 IDITGEQEV
-637 LTMDKEKAEINIHGN
+637 LTLDKKEGEINIRGN

-690 GVAVGETI
+690 GV
-698 ITAKKSET
+698 
-706 LSVQAKIT
+706 
-714 VVDENITKVKVSFNS
+714 
-729 DIADLLTIDDSAKTA
+729 LL
-744 TLTTQGITFLIK
+744 L
-756 QEGSPTPLSQMKDYL
+756 
-771 SSSNSLRFYQ
+771 
-781 GYSMEISVASGTIKA
+781 
-796 IKPDSYAKKA
+796 
-806 FTAKNI
+806 
-812 SSTDFTVTDIDTVS
+812 
-826 MKNTTSS
+826 
-833 KISMKAVK
+833 VK
-841 QVQIFSLE
+841 Q
-849 FTLGE
+849 

>member
-1 MKKMKKSKSL
+1 MKKSKSL

-135 TIAEAKAAS
+135 TIAEAKAANS
-144 SDLNNLIKMRGKVTA
+144 NANKLIKMRGKVTA
-159 SLGKSAYISDTTG
+159 SLGTSAYISDSTG

-177 NWSFNSADTAITNK
+177 NWSFNNADTAITNK

-199 DITAFIVHSNSKDK
+199 DITAFIVHST
-213 NGNQNERGLQI
+213 NGGERGLQI
-224 SNWNS
+224 SNYNR
-229 EKRERVSGTSAIV
+229 EKKERVNGTSAIV

-256 EAGYK
+256 EAGFK
-261 ALTYDKVGNLYTF
+261 ALTSDKVGNLYTF

-279 SGNPKE
+279 SGKPSKGT
-285 KGVNVKFKLG
+285 GVNVKFKLG

-302 TDKYDPASPSDTLVT
+302 TDSYDPAVPSDTLVT

-345 EADAKPLEVSYTGN
+345 DADSEPLEVSYTGD
-359 AYVGQKVTLETTA
+359 AYVGEFVNLVTTA

-386 EGIDLASL
+386 EGSNLASL
-394 ENGVL
+394 ANGVL

-420 TAEVTINATALA
+420 TAEVTIKATVLT
-432 LSKLSELKSMT
+432 LSKLSELKSKT
-443 SGKVKSRGYVM
+443 KGKKVKSRGYVM
-454 GYTGTPRIDY
+454 GYTETPRSKS

-475 EDYFILYKVKP
+475 EDYYILYKVLP
-486 EQLTGINVGDLIE
+486 EQLAGINVGDLIE
-499 FTGDI
+499 FTGYIQNYEQPD
-504 SHFPNG
+504 
-510 SVTTYE
+510 VTTYE
-516 TRNNVITKLT
+516 TVSNVITKLT
-526 EADPSIVKPTATEL
+526 EADASIVKPTATEL
-540 TSSSATFTFGQDNIS
+540 TSSSAAFTFGQPNIS

-560 NQGVVISNTEDSS
+560 KQGVVISNTKDSK
-573 GNMTVKFT
+573 GNMIVEFT
-581 LGSNEYDLFMDS
+581 LGLNEYELFINS
-593 RDYEITKDPF
+593 SDYDITKDSF
-603 TKLTVGTVFNANVFA
+603 TKLKAGAVFNADVFA
-618 AASNFFCPSN
+618 DATNFFCPSN
-628 IEIISQQEV
+628 IQITGEQEV
-637 LTMDKEKAEINIHGN
+637 LTLDKEKGEINIHGN

-660 TYTGGSNTDPIVWSS
+660 TYAGGSNTDPIVWSS

-690 GVAVGETI
+690 GVAVGETT

-714 VVDENITKVKVSFNS
+714 VVDKNVTTVTIKTTDFDLTGVQKSSVDKTIKGLNFKISGSNNQGICNFNAKGYVGIYKGNKIEISSNLGLINKVIFTCN
-729 DIADLLTIDDSAKTA
+729 ANGTAKGGPKNFTGTNYTA
-744 TLTTQGITFLIK
+744 GEEETGIWELAAGASSLTLTASIAQVQITQ
-756 QEGSPTPLSQMKDYL
+756 
-771 SSSNSLRFYQ
+771 
-781 GYSMEISVASGTIKA
+781 MEIS
-796 IKPDSYAKKA
+796 Y
-806 FTAKNI
+806 I
-812 SSTDFTVTDIDTVS
+812 SS
-826 MKNTTSS
+826 
-833 KISMKAVK
+833 A
-841 QVQIFSLE
+841 E
-849 FTLGE
+849 

>member
-104 FTGNGTVKITA
+104 FTGNGSIKITA
-115 TYKGETIEKTVEVAE
+115 TYKGETIEKTVKVAE

-135 TIAEAKAAS
+135 TIAEAKAATS
-144 SDLNNLIKMRGKVTA
+144 NANNLIKMRGKVTA
-159 SLGKSAYISDTTG
+159 SLGKSAYISDSTG

-199 DITAFIVHSNSKDK
+199 DITAFIVHST
-213 NGNQNERGLQI
+213 NGGERGLQI

-229 EKRERVSGTSAIV
+229 EKKERVNGTSAIV
-242 STTEVEAMKPIELD
+242 STTEVEAMEPIELD
-256 EAGYK
+256 EAGFK

-279 SGNPKE
+279 SGKPSKGT
-285 KGVNVKFKLG
+285 GVNVKFKLG

-302 TDKYDPASPSDTLVT
+302 TDSYDPAVPSDTLVA

-345 EADAKPLEVSYTGN
+345 EADSKPLEVSYTGN
-359 AYVGQKVTLETTA
+359 AYVGEFVNLVTTA

-386 EGIDLASL
+386 EGSNLASL

-413 VKDGKTL
+413 VKDDKTL
-420 TAEVTINATALA
+420 TAEVTINATALT
-432 LSKLSELKSMT
+432 LSKLSALKSMT
-443 SGKVKSRGYVM
+443 TGKVKSRGYVM
-454 GYTGTPRIDY
+454 GYTGTPRSDS

-475 EDYFILYKVKP
+475 EDYFILYKVQP

-504 SHFPNG
+504 QHYKQAD
-510 SVTTYE
+510 VTTYE
-516 TRNNVITKLT
+516 TAHNVITKLT
-526 EADPSIVKPTATEL
+526 EADSSIVKPTATEL
-540 TSSSATFTFGQDNIS
+540 TSSSAAFTFGQANIS

-560 NQGVVISNTEDSS
+560 NQAVVISNTEDSK

-581 LGSNEYDLFMDS
+581 LGSNEYELFMDS
-593 RDYEITKDPF
+593 RDYDITKDPF
-603 TKLTVGTVFNANVFA
+603 TKLKAGAAFNADVFA
-618 AASNFFCPSN
+618 AATNFFCPSN
-628 IEIISQQEV
+628 IEITGEQEV
-637 LTMDKEKAEINIHGN
+637 LTLDKKEGEINIRGN

-706 LSVQAKIT
+706 LKAQAKIT
-714 VVDENITKVKVSFNS
+714 VVDENITKVTVSFSS
-729 DIADLLTIDDSAKTA
+729 DIADLLTIDNSAKTA

-756 QEGSPTPLSQMKDYL
+756 QEDSPTHLSQMKDYL
-771 SSSNSLRFYQ
+771 SRNSLRFYK

-806 FTAKNI
+806 FTADNI
-812 SSTDFTVTDIDTVS
+812 SSNDFTVTDIDTVS

-833 KISMKAVK
+833 KISMTAVS
-841 QVQIFSLE
+841 QVQIYSLE
-849 FTLGE
+849 FTLGD

>member
-1 MKKMKKSKSL
+1 MKKSKSL

-30 NPSQPSNNPT
+30 NSSQQPSNNPT

-104 FTGNGTVKITA
+104 FTGNGSIKITA

-135 TIAEAKAAS
+135 TIAEAKAAK

-159 SLGKSAYISDTTG
+159 SLGKSAYISDATG

-177 NWSFNSADTAITNK
+177 NWSFNNADTAITNK

-199 DITAFIVHSNSKDK
+199 DITAFIVHST
-213 NGNQNERGLQI
+213 NGGERGLQI

-229 EKRERVSGTSAIV
+229 EKKERVSGTSAIV
-242 STTEVEAMKPIELD
+242 STTEVEAMEPIELD

-279 SGNPKE
+279 SGKPSKGT
-285 KGVNVKFKLG
+285 GVNVKFKLG

-302 TDKYDPASPSDTLVT
+302 TDSYDPAVPSDTLVT

-345 EADAKPLEVSYTGN
+345 EADSKSLEVSYTGD
-359 AYVGQKVTLETTA
+359 AYVGEFVNLVTTA

-386 EGIDLASL
+386 EGSNLASL
-394 ENGVL
+394 ANGVL

-420 TAEVTINATALA
+420 TAEVTINATALT

-443 SGKVKSRGYVM
+443 EGKKVKSRGYVM
-454 GYTGTPRIDY
+454 GHTGTPRSDS
-464 GLYDKVFIADG
+464 GLYDKVFVADG
-475 EDYFILYKVKP
+475 EDYFILYKVLP

-499 FTGDI
+499 FTGYIKNYKQSD
-504 SHFPNG
+504 
-510 SVTTYE
+510 VTTYE
-516 TRNNVITKLT
+516 TVTNVITKLT
-526 EADPSIVKPTATEL
+526 ETDSSIVKPTATEL
-540 TSSSATFTFGQDNIS
+540 TSSSAAFAFGQANIS

-560 NQGVVISNTEDSS
+560 NQGVVVSNTEDSK

-581 LGSNEYDLFMDS
+581 LGSNEYELFMDS
-593 RDYEITKDPF
+593 RDYDITKDPF
-603 TKLTVGTVFNANVFA
+603 TKLKAGAVFNADVFA
-618 AASNFFCPSN
+618 AATNFFCPSN
-628 IEIISQQEV
+628 IEITGEQEV
-637 LTMDKEKAEINIHGN
+637 LTLDKKEGTINIHGN

-660 TYTGGSNTDPIVWSS
+660 TYTGTNTAAIVWSS

-690 GVAVGETI
+690 GVAVGETT
-698 ITAKKSET
+698 ITAKKSDT
-706 LSVQAKIT
+706 LYVEAKIT
-714 VVDENITKVKVSFNS
+714 VVDVNITKVTISAS
-729 DIADLLTIDDSAKTA
+729 DLTEMGTA
-744 TLTTQGITFLIK
+744 GAVNQEVKGIKFEI
-756 QEGSPTPLSQMKDYL
+756 
-771 SSSNSLRFYQ
+771 SNGIVNVANIRVYQ
-781 GYSMEISVASGTIKA
+781 GQTLKLTSNIGLMTKVVFTCTASGDAKYGPGCFTGTNYTAGEEETGTWELAAGASSLSLTASKKQVRITQMEISYIPSA
-796 IKPDSYAKKA
+796 
-806 FTAKNI
+806 
-812 SSTDFTVTDIDTVS
+812 
-826 MKNTTSS
+826 
-833 KISMKAVK
+833 
-841 QVQIFSLE
+841 E
-849 FTLGE
+849 

>member
-104 FTGNGTVKITA
+104 FTGNGSIKITA

-144 SDLNNLIKMRGKVTA
+144 SDASHLIKMRGKVTA
-159 SLGKSAYISDTTG
+159 SLGTSAYISDTTG

-177 NWSFNSADTAITNK
+177 NWSFNNADTAITNK

-199 DITAFIVHSNSKDK
+199 DITAFIVHST
-213 NGNQNERGLQI
+213 NGGERGLQI
-224 SNWNS
+224 SNYNS
-229 EKRERVSGTSAIV
+229 GSRVSGTSAIV

-279 SGNPKE
+279 SGTPS
-285 KGVNVKFKLG
+285 KGTGANVKFKLG
-295 NTDIVLR
+295 NTEIVLR
-302 TDKYDPASPSDTLVT
+302 TDKFDPAAPSDTLVA

-345 EADAKPLEVSYTGN
+345 EADSEPLEVSYTGN
-359 AYVGQKVTLETTA
+359 AYVGKEVTLVTTA

-386 EGIDLASL
+386 EGSNLASL
-394 ENGVL
+394 ENDVL
-399 TITGEGTIKVKATY
+399 TITGEGAIKVKATY

-420 TAEVTINATALA
+420 TAEVTINATALT

-443 SGKVKSRGYVM
+443 TGKVKSRGYVM
-454 GYTGTPRIDY
+454 GYTGTPRSDS

-475 EDYFILYKVKP
+475 EDYFILYKVQP

-504 SHFPNG
+504 QHYKQAD
-510 SVTTYE
+510 VTTYE
-516 TRNNVITKLT
+516 TKNNVITKLT
-526 EADPSIVKPTATEL
+526 EADSSIVKPTATEL
-540 TSSSATFTFGQDNIS
+540 TSSSAAFTFGQANIS

-560 NQGVVISNTEDSS
+560 NQGVVTSNTKDSK

-581 LGSNEYDLFMDS
+581 LGSNEYELFMDS
-593 RDYEITKDPF
+593 RDYDITKDPF
-603 TKLTVGTVFNANVFA
+603 TKLTVGAVFNADVFA

-628 IEIISQQEV
+628 IEITGEQEV
-637 LTMDKEKAEINIHGN
+637 LTLDKKEGEINIHGN

-660 TYTGGSNTDPIVWSS
+660 TYTGTNADPIVWSS

-690 GVAVGETI
+690 GVAVGETT

-706 LSVQAKIT
+706 LYAQAKIT
-714 VVDENITKVKVSFNS
+714 VVDENITKVKVSFSS
-729 DIADLLTIDDSAKTA
+729 DIADLLTIDDSTKTA
-744 TLTTQGITFLIK
+744 TFTTQGITFLIK
-756 QEGSPTPLSQMKDYL
+756 QGGSNTPLSQMKNYL
-771 SSSNSLRFYQ
+771 SRNSLRFYKD
-781 GYSMEISVASGTIKA
+781 YSMEISVASGTIKA
-796 IKPDSYAKKA
+796 IRPDSYAKKA
-806 FTAKNI
+806 FTAENI
-812 SSTDFTVTDIDTVS
+812 SSKDFTVTDTDTVS

-833 KISMKAVK
+833 KISMTAVN
-841 QVQIFSLE
+841 QVQIYSLE
-849 FTLGE
+849 FTLGD

>member
-18 LSIGLVSCGNEN
+18 LSIGLVSCGNES
-30 NPSQPSNNPT
+30 SQPSSNPT

-74 NNGSAIVEQASVVYS
+74 NNGSTIVEQASVVYS

-104 FTGNGTVKITA
+104 FTGNGSIKITA

-144 SDLNNLIKMRGKVTA
+144 SDASHLIKMRGKVTA
-159 SLGKSAYISDTTG
+159 SLGTSAYISDTTG

-177 NWSFNSADTAITNK
+177 NWSYNNADTAITNK
-191 SFTVGQTV
+191 AFTVGQTV
-199 DITAFIVHSNSKDK
+199 DITAFIVHST
-213 NGNQNERGLQI
+213 NGGERGLQI
-224 SNWNS
+224 SNYNS
-229 EKRERVSGTSAIV
+229 GSRVSGTSAIV

-302 TDKYDPASPSDTLVT
+302 TDKYDPASPSDTLVA

-345 EADAKPLEVSYTGN
+345 EADSEPLEVSYTGN
-359 AYVGQKVTLETTA
+359 AYVGDKVTLVTTA

-386 EGIDLASL
+386 EGSNLASL

-399 TITGEGTIKVKATY
+399 TITGEGAIKVKATY

-420 TAEVTINATALA
+420 TAEVTINATALT

-443 SGKVKSRGYVM
+443 TGKVKSRGYVM
-454 GYTGTPRIDY
+454 GYTGTPRSDT

-475 EDYFILYKVKP
+475 ENYFILYKVLP
-486 EQLTGINVGDLIE
+486 EQLTGISVGDLIE
-499 FTGDI
+499 FTGYIQHYKQSD
-504 SHFPNG
+504 
-510 SVTTYE
+510 VTTYE
-516 TRNNVITKLT
+516 TVTNVITKLT
-526 EADPSIVKPTATEL
+526 EADSSIVKPTATEL
-540 TSSSATFTFGQDNIS
+540 TSSSATFTFGQANIS

-560 NQGVVISNTEDSS
+560 NQGVVTSNTKDSK

-581 LGSNEYDLFMDS
+581 LGSNEYELFMDS
-593 RDYEITKDPF
+593 RDYDITKDPF
-603 TKLTVGTVFNANVFA
+603 TKLKVGAVFNADVFA

-628 IEIISQQEV
+628 IELTGEQEV
-637 LTMDKEKAEINIHGN
+637 LTLDKKEGEINIHGN

-660 TYTGGSNTDPIVWSS
+660 TYTGTNADPIVWSS

-690 GVAVGETI
+690 GVAVGETT

-729 DIADLLTIDDSAKTA
+729 GIANLLTIDDSTKTA
-744 TLTTQGITFLIK
+744 TFTTQGITFLIK
-756 QEGSPTPLSQMKDYL
+756 QGGSNTPLSQMKNYL
-771 SSSNSLRFYQ
+771 SRNSLRFYKD
-781 GYSMEISVASGTIKA
+781 YSMEISVASGTIKA

-806 FTAKNI
+806 FTAENI
-812 SSTDFTVTDIDTVS
+812 SSKDFTVTDTDTVS

-833 KISMKAVK
+833 KISMTAEN
-841 QVQIFSLE
+841 QVQIYSLE
-849 FTLGE
+849 FTLGD

>member
-144 SDLNNLIKMRGKVTA
+144 SNANKLIKMRGKVTA
-159 SLGKSAYISDTTG
+159 SLGTSAYISDSTG

-177 NWSFNSADTAITNK
+177 NWSFNNADTAITNK

-199 DITAFIVHSNSKDK
+199 DITAFIVHSN
-213 NGNQNERGLQI
+213 NGGERGLQI

-229 EKRERVSGTSAIV
+229 EKKERVNGTSAIV

-302 TDKYDPASPSDTLVT
+302 TDKYDPASPSDTLVA

-359 AYVGQKVTLETTA
+359 AYVGKEVTLVTTA
-372 SGVKVTEGVTYTIE
+372 NGVKVTEGVTYTIE
-386 EGIDLASL
+386 EGSDLASL
-394 ENGVL
+394 ENDVL

-454 GYTGTPRIDY
+454 GHTGTPRSDY
-464 GLYDKVFIADG
+464 GLYDKVFVADG
-475 EDYFILYKVKP
+475 EDYFILYKVQP
-486 EQLTGINVGDLIE
+486 EQLTGIKVGDLIE

-504 SHFPNG
+504 SHYANG

-516 TRNNVITKLT
+516 TKNNVITKLT
-526 EADPSIVKPTATEL
+526 EADSSIVKPTATEL
-540 TSSSATFTFGQDNIS
+540 TSTSAAFAFGQANIS

-560 NQGVVISNTEDSS
+560 NQGVVVSNTEDSS

-581 LGSNEYDLFMDS
+581 LGSNEYDLFIDS
-593 RDYEITKDPF
+593 RDYDITKDPF
-603 TKLTVGTVFNANVFA
+603 TKLIVGAVFNANVFA
-618 AASNFFCPSN
+618 AATNFFCPSN
-628 IEIISQQEV
+628 IEITSQQEV
-637 LTMDKEKAEINIHGN
+637 FTMDKEKAEINIHGN

-660 TYTGGSNTDPIVWSS
+660 TYHGSNTDPIVWSS

-706 LSVQAKIT
+706 LKVQAKIT
-714 VVDENITKVKVSFNS
+714 VVDVNITKVTVAFNS
-729 DIADLLTIDDSAKTA
+729 EIANLLTIDDSAKTA

-756 QEGSPTPLSQMKDYL
+756 QEGSNTPLSQMKDYL
-771 SSSNSLRFYQ
+771 SRNSLRFYK

-806 FTAKNI
+806 FTADNI
-812 SSTDFTVTDIDTVS
+812 SSDDFTVTDIDTVS

-833 KISMKAVK
+833 KISMKAEN

>member
-18 LSIGLVSCGNEN
+18 LSIGLVSCGNES
-30 NPSQPSNNPT
+30 SQPSSNPT

-104 FTGNGTVKITA
+104 FTGNGSIKITA

-144 SDLNNLIKMRGKVTA
+144 SDASHLIKMRGKVTA
-159 SLGKSAYISDTTG
+159 SLGTSAYISDTTG

-177 NWSFNSADTAITNK
+177 NWSYNNADTAITNK
-191 SFTVGQTV
+191 AFTVGQTV
-199 DITAFIVHSNSKDK
+199 DITAFIVHST
-213 NGNQNERGLQI
+213 NGGERGLQI
-224 SNWNS
+224 SNYNS
-229 EKRERVSGTSAIV
+229 GSRVSGTSAIV

-261 ALTYDKVGNLYTF
+261 ALTYDKIGNLYTF

-302 TDKYDPASPSDTLVT
+302 TDKYDPASPSDTLVA

-345 EADAKPLEVSYTGN
+345 EADSEPLEVSYTGN
-359 AYVGQKVTLETTA
+359 AYVGDKVTLVTTA

-386 EGIDLASL
+386 EGSNLASL

-399 TITGEGTIKVKATY
+399 TITGEGAIKVKATY

-420 TAEVTINATALA
+420 TAEVTINATALT

-443 SGKVKSRGYVM
+443 TGKVKSRGYVM
-454 GYTGTPRIDY
+454 GYTGTPRSDS

-475 EDYFILYKVKP
+475 EDYFILYKVQP

-504 SHFPNG
+504 QHYKQAD
-510 SVTTYE
+510 VTTYE
-516 TRNNVITKLT
+516 TKNNVITKLT
-526 EADPSIVKPTATEL
+526 EADSSIVKPTATEL
-540 TSSSATFTFGQDNIS
+540 TSSSAAFAFGQANIS

-560 NQGVVISNTEDSS
+560 NQGVVTSNTKDSK

-581 LGSNEYDLFMDS
+581 LGSNEYELFMDS
-593 RDYEITKDPF
+593 RDYDITKDPF
-603 TKLTVGTVFNANVFA
+603 TKLTVGAVFNADVFA

-628 IEIISQQEV
+628 IEITGEQEV
-637 LTMDKEKAEINIHGN
+637 LTLDKKEGEINIHGN

-660 TYTGGSNTDPIVWSS
+660 TYTGTNADPIVWSS

-690 GVAVGETI
+690 GVAVGETT

-729 DIADLLTIDDSAKTA
+729 GIANLLTIDDSTKTA
-744 TLTTQGITFLIK
+744 TFTTQGITFLIK
-756 QEGSPTPLSQMKDYL
+756 QGGSNTPLSQMKNYL
-771 SSSNSLRFYQ
+771 SRNSLRFYKD
-781 GYSMEISVASGTIKA
+781 YSMEISVASGTIKA

-806 FTAKNI
+806 FTAENI
-812 SSTDFTVTDIDTVS
+812 SSKDFTVTDTDTVS

-833 KISMKAVK
+833 KISMTAVN
-841 QVQIFSLE
+841 QVQIYSLE
-849 FTLGE
+849 FTLGD

>member
-18 LSIGLVSCGNEN
+18 LSIGLVSCGNES
-30 NPSQPSNNPT
+30 SQPSSNPT

-104 FTGNGTVKITA
+104 FTGNGSIKITA

-144 SDLNNLIKMRGKVTA
+144 SDASHLIKMRGKVTA
-159 SLGKSAYISDTTG
+159 SLGTSAYISDTTG

-177 NWSFNSADTAITNK
+177 NWSYNNADTAITNK
-191 SFTVGQTV
+191 AFTVGQTV
-199 DITAFIVHSNSKDK
+199 DITAFIVHST
-213 NGNQNERGLQI
+213 NGGERGLQI
-224 SNWNS
+224 SNYNS
-229 EKRERVSGTSAIV
+229 GSRVSGTSAIV

-302 TDKYDPASPSDTLVT
+302 TDKYDPASPSDTLVA

-345 EADAKPLEVSYTGN
+345 EADSEPLEVSYTGN
-359 AYVGQKVTLETTA
+359 AYVGDKVTLVTTA

-386 EGIDLASL
+386 EGSNLASL

-399 TITGEGTIKVKATY
+399 TITGEGAIKVKATY

-420 TAEVTINATALA
+420 TAEVTINATALT

-443 SGKVKSRGYVM
+443 TGKVKSRGYVM
-454 GYTGTPRIDY
+454 GYTGTPRSDS

-475 EDYFILYKVKP
+475 EDYFILYKVQP

-504 SHFPNG
+504 QHYKQAD
-510 SVTTYE
+510 VTTYE
-516 TRNNVITKLT
+516 TKNNVITKLT
-526 EADPSIVKPTATEL
+526 EADSSIVKPTATEL
-540 TSSSATFTFGQDNIS
+540 TSSSAAFAFGQANIS

-560 NQGVVISNTEDSS
+560 NQGVVTSNTKDSK

-581 LGSNEYDLFMDS
+581 LGSNEYELFMDS
-593 RDYEITKDPF
+593 RDYDITKDPF
-603 TKLTVGTVFNANVFA
+603 TKLTVGAVFNADVFA

-628 IEIISQQEV
+628 IEITGEQEV
-637 LTMDKEKAEINIHGN
+637 LTLDKKEGEINIHGN

-660 TYTGGSNTDPIVWSS
+660 TYTGTNAGAITWSS
-675 SAESV
+675 SVESV

-729 DIADLLTIDDSAKTA
+729 GIANLLTIDDSTKTA
-744 TLTTQGITFLIK
+744 TFTTQGITFLIK
-756 QEGSPTPLSQMKDYL
+756 QGGSNTPLSQMKNYL
-771 SSSNSLRFYQ
+771 SRNSLRFYKD
-781 GYSMEISVASGTIKA
+781 YSMEISVASGTIKA

-806 FTAKNI
+806 FTAENI
-812 SSTDFTVTDIDTVS
+812 SSKDFTVTDTDTVS

-833 KISMKAVK
+833 KISMTAVN
-841 QVQIFSLE
+841 QVQIYSLE
-849 FTLGE
+849 FTLGD

>member
-74 NNGSAIVEQASVVYS
+74 NNGSAIADQKGVVYS

-104 FTGNGTVKITA
+104 FTGNGSIKITA

-135 TIAEAKAAS
+135 TIAEAKAAT

-159 SLGKSAYISDTTG
+159 SLGKSAYISDSTG

-199 DITAFIVHSNSKDK
+199 DITAFIVHST
-213 NGNQNERGLQI
+213 NGGERGLQI

-229 EKRERVSGTSAIV
+229 EKKERVNGTSAIV
-242 STTEVEAMKPIELD
+242 STTEVEAMEPIELD
-256 EAGYK
+256 EAGFK

-279 SGNPKE
+279 SGKPSKGT
-285 KGVNVKFKLG
+285 GVNVKFKLG

-302 TDKYDPASPSDTLVT
+302 TDSYDPAAPSDTLVA
-317 GKKYKIT
+317 GKTYKIT

-359 AYVGQKVTLETTA
+359 AYVGEIVNLETTA

-386 EGIDLASL
+386 EGSNLASL

-420 TAEVTINATALA
+420 TAEVTINATALT
-432 LSKLSELKSMT
+432 LSKLSALKSMT
-443 SGKVKSRGYVM
+443 TGKVKSRGYVM
-454 GYTGTPRIDY
+454 GYTGTPRSDS

-475 EDYFILYKVKP
+475 EDYFILYKVQP

-504 SHFPNG
+504 QHYKQAD
-510 SVTTYE
+510 VTTYE
-516 TRNNVITKLT
+516 TAHNVITKLT
-526 EADPSIVKPTATEL
+526 EADSSIVKPTATEL
-540 TSSSATFTFGQDNIS
+540 TSSSAAFTFGQANIS

-560 NQGVVISNTEDSS
+560 NQAVVISNTEDSK

-581 LGSNEYDLFMDS
+581 LGSNEYELFMDS
-593 RDYEITKDPF
+593 RDYDITKDPF
-603 TKLTVGTVFNANVFA
+603 TKLKAGAAFNADVFA
-618 AASNFFCPSN
+618 AATNFFCPSN
-628 IEIISQQEV
+628 IEITGEQEV
-637 LTMDKEKAEINIHGN
+637 LTLDKKEGEINIRGN

-706 LSVQAKIT
+706 LKAQAKIT
-714 VVDENITKVKVSFNS
+714 VVDENITKVTVSFSS
-729 DIADLLTIDDSAKTA
+729 DIADLLTIDNSAKTA

-756 QEGSPTPLSQMKDYL
+756 QEDSPTPLSQMKDYL
-771 SSSNSLRFYQ
+771 SRNSLRFYK

-796 IKPDSYAKKA
+796 VKPDSYAKKA
-806 FTAKNI
+806 FTADNI
-812 SSTDFTVTDIDTVS
+812 SSNDFTVTDIDTVS

-833 KISMKAVK
+833 KISMTAVS
-841 QVQIFSLE
+841 QVQIYSLE
-849 FTLGE
+849 FTLGD

>member
-135 TIAEAKAAS
+135 TIAEAKAAK
-144 SDLNNLIKMRGKVTA
+144 SDMNNLIKMRGKVTA
-159 SLGKSAYISDTTG
+159 SLGKSAYISDSTG

-177 NWSFNSADTAITNK
+177 NWSFNNADTAITNK

-199 DITAFIVHSNSKDK
+199 DITAFIVHSN
-213 NGNQNERGLQI
+213 NGGERGLQI

-229 EKRERVSGTSAIV
+229 EKKERVNGTSAIV

-302 TDKYDPASPSDTLVT
+302 TDKYDPASPSDTLVA

-359 AYVGQKVTLETTA
+359 AYVGKEVTLVTTA
-372 SGVKVTEGVTYTIE
+372 NGVKVTEGVTYTIE
-386 EGIDLASL
+386 EGSDLASL
-394 ENGVL
+394 ENDVL

-454 GYTGTPRIDY
+454 GHTGTPRSDY
-464 GLYDKVFIADG
+464 GLYDKVFVADG
-475 EDYFILYKVKP
+475 EDYFILYKVQP
-486 EQLTGINVGDLIE
+486 EQLTGIKVGDLIE

-504 SHFPNG
+504 SHYANG

-516 TRNNVITKLT
+516 TKNNVITKLT
-526 EADPSIVKPTATEL
+526 EADSSIVKPTATEL
-540 TSSSATFTFGQDNIS
+540 TSTSAAFAFGQANIS
-555 KAYKI
+555 KAFKI
-560 NQGVVISNTEDSS
+560 NQGVVVSNTEDSS

-581 LGSNEYDLFMDS
+581 LGSNEYELFMDS
-593 RDYEITKDPF
+593 RDYDITKDPF
-603 TKLTVGTVFNANVFA
+603 TKLTAGAVFNADVFA
-618 AASNFFCPSN
+618 AATNFFCPSN
-628 IEIISQQEV
+628 IEITSQQEV
-637 LTMDKEKAEINIHGN
+637 FTMDKEKAEINIHGN

-660 TYTGGSNTDPIVWSS
+660 TYHGSNTDPIVWSS

-706 LSVQAKIT
+706 LKVQATIT
-714 VVDENITKVKVSFNS
+714 VVDENITTVTVSFTS
-729 DIADLLTIDDSAKTA
+729 EIADLLTIDDSAKTA

-756 QEGSPTPLSQMKDYL
+756 QEGSNTPLSQMKDYL
-771 SSSNSLRFYQ
+771 SRNSLRFYKD
-781 GYSMEISVASGTIKA
+781 YSMEISVASGTIKA

-806 FTAKNI
+806 FTADNI
-812 SSTDFTVTDIDTVS
+812 SSDDFTVTDIDTVS

-833 KISMKAVK
+833 KISMKAEN

>member
-18 LSIGLVSCGNEN
+18 LSIGLVSCGNES
-30 NPSQPSNNPT
+30 SQPSSNPT

-104 FTGNGTVKITA
+104 FTGNGSIKITA

-144 SDLNNLIKMRGKVTA
+144 SDASHLIKMRGKVTA
-159 SLGKSAYISDTTG
+159 SLGTSAYISDTTG

-177 NWSFNSADTAITNK
+177 NWSYNNADTAITNK
-191 SFTVGQTV
+191 AFTVGQTV
-199 DITAFIVHSNSKDK
+199 DITAFIVHST
-213 NGNQNERGLQI
+213 NGGERGLQI
-224 SNWNS
+224 SNYNS
-229 EKRERVSGTSAIV
+229 GSRVSGTSAIV

-302 TDKYDPASPSDTLVT
+302 TDKYDPASPSDTLVA

-345 EADAKPLEVSYTGN
+345 EADSEPLEVSYTGN
-359 AYVGQKVTLETTA
+359 AYVGDKVTLVTTA

-386 EGIDLASL
+386 EGSNLASL

-399 TITGEGTIKVKATY
+399 TITGEGAIKVKATY

-420 TAEVTINATALA
+420 TAEVTINATALT

-443 SGKVKSRGYVM
+443 TGKVKSRGYVM
-454 GYTGTPRIDY
+454 GYTGTPRSDS

-475 EDYFILYKVKP
+475 EDYFILYKVQP

-504 SHFPNG
+504 QHYKQAD
-510 SVTTYE
+510 VTTYE
-516 TRNNVITKLT
+516 TKNNVITKLT
-526 EADPSIVKPTATEL
+526 EADSSIVKPTATEL
-540 TSSSATFTFGQDNIS
+540 TSSSAAFAFGQANIS

-560 NQGVVISNTEDSS
+560 NQGVVTSNTKDSK

-581 LGSNEYDLFMDS
+581 LGSNEYELFMDS
-593 RDYEITKDPF
+593 RDYDITKDPF
-603 TKLTVGTVFNANVFA
+603 TKLTVGAVFNADVFA

-628 IEIISQQEV
+628 IEITGEQEV
-637 LTMDKEKAEINIHGN
+637 LTLDKKEGEINIHGN
-652 DKTLQLNA
+652 NKTLQLNA
-660 TYTGGSNTDPIVWSS
+660 TYTGTNADPIVWSS

-690 GVAVGETI
+690 GVAVGETT

-729 DIADLLTIDDSAKTA
+729 GIANLLTIDDSTKTA
-744 TLTTQGITFLIK
+744 TFTTQGITFLIK
-756 QEGSPTPLSQMKDYL
+756 QGGSNTPLSQMKNYL
-771 SSSNSLRFYQ
+771 SRNSLRFYKD
-781 GYSMEISVASGTIKA
+781 YSMEISVASGTIKA

-806 FTAKNI
+806 FTAENI
-812 SSTDFTVTDIDTVS
+812 SSKDFTVTDTDTVS

-833 KISMKAVK
+833 KISMTAVN
-841 QVQIFSLE
+841 QVQIYSLE
-849 FTLGE
+849 FTLGD

>member
-18 LSIGLVSCGNEN
+18 LSIGLVSCGN
-30 NPSQPSNNPT
+30 QQQ
-40 TPSNNSQTPSVKNSY
+40 PSNNSQTAFVKNPY

-104 FTGNGTVKITA
+104 FTGSGSVKITA

-135 TIAEAKAAS
+135 TIAEAKAAK
-144 SDLNNLIKMRGKVTA
+144 SDMNNLIKMRGKVTA
-159 SLGKSAYISDTTG
+159 SLGKSAYISDSTG

-177 NWSFNSADTAITNK
+177 NWSFNDADTAITNK

-199 DITAFIVHSNSKDK
+199 DITAFIVHST
-213 NGNQNERGLQI
+213 NGGERGLQI

-229 EKRERVSGTSAIV
+229 GSRVNGTSAIV

-302 TDKYDPASPSDTLVT
+302 TDKYDPASPSDTLVA

-345 EADAKPLEVSYTGN
+345 EADSEPLEVSYTGD
-359 AYVGQKVTLETTA
+359 AYVGEFVNLVTTA

-386 EGIDLASL
+386 EGSNLASL
-394 ENGVL
+394 ANGVL

-420 TAEVTINATALA
+420 TAEVTINATVLA
-432 LSKLSELKSMT
+432 LSKLSKLKSMDK
-443 SGKVKSRGYVM
+443 GKKVKSRGYVM
-454 GYTGTPRIDY
+454 GYTETPRSKS
-464 GLYDKVFIADG
+464 GLFFYDKVFIADG
-475 EDYFILYKVKP
+475 EDYYILYKVLP

-499 FTGDI
+499 FTGYIQNYEQPD
-504 SHFPNG
+504 
-510 SVTTYE
+510 VTTYE
-516 TRNNVITKLT
+516 TTSNVITKLT
-526 EADPSIVKPTATEL
+526 EADSSIVKPIVPEL
-540 TSSSATFTFGQDNIS
+540 TSSSAAFTFGQDNIS

-560 NQGVVISNTEDSS
+560 NHGVVISNTKDSK
-573 GNMTVKFT
+573 GNMIVKFT
-581 LGSNEYDLFMDS
+581 LGSIEYELFINS
-593 RDYEITKDPF
+593 SDYDITKDPY
-603 TKLTVGTVFNANVFA
+603 TKLKAGAVFNADVFA
-618 AASNFFCPSN
+618 AATNFFCPSN
-628 IEIISQQEV
+628 IEITGEQEV
-637 LTMDKEKAEINIHGN
+637 LTLDKKEGEINIGN

-660 TYTGGSNTDPIVWSS
+660 TYAGGTNTDPIVWSS

-690 GVAVGETI
+690 GVAVGETT

-706 LSVQAKIT
+706 LYAKAKIT
-714 VVDENITKVKVSFNS
+714 VVDKNVTTVTIKSADFGLSGKQTSSVEKNIKGFNFKISGPNNQGICNFNAKGYVGIYKGNKIEISSNVGLINKVIFTCNANGETKGGPKNFTGTNY
-729 DIADLLTIDDSAKTA
+729 TA
-744 TLTTQGITFLIK
+744 GEEETGTWELAAGASSLTLTASAAQVQITQ
-756 QEGSPTPLSQMKDYL
+756 
-771 SSSNSLRFYQ
+771 
-781 GYSMEISVASGTIKA
+781 MEISYIPSA
-796 IKPDSYAKKA
+796 
-806 FTAKNI
+806 
-812 SSTDFTVTDIDTVS
+812 
-826 MKNTTSS
+826 
-833 KISMKAVK
+833 
-841 QVQIFSLE
+841 E
-849 FTLGE
+849 

>member
-18 LSIGLVSCGNEN
+18 LSIGLVSCGNES
-30 NPSQPSNNPT
+30 SQPSSNPT

-104 FTGNGTVKITA
+104 FTGNGSVKITA

-135 TIAEAKAAS
+135 TIAEAKAAK
-144 SDLNNLIKMRGKVTA
+144 SDMNNLIKMRGKVTA

-177 NWSFNSADTAITNK
+177 NWSFNDADTAITNK

-199 DITAFIVHSNSKDK
+199 DITAFIVHST
-213 NGNQNERGLQI
+213 NGGERGLQI

-229 EKRERVSGTSAIV
+229 GSRVNGTSAIV

-302 TDKYDPASPSDTLVT
+302 TDKYDPASPSDTLVA

-345 EADAKPLEVSYTGN
+345 EADSEPLEVSYTGD
-359 AYVGQKVTLETTA
+359 AYVGEFVNLVTTA

-386 EGIDLASL
+386 EGSNLASL
-394 ENGVL
+394 ANGVL

-420 TAEVTINATALA
+420 TAEVTINATVLT

-443 SGKVKSRGYVM
+443 EGKKVKSRGYVM
-454 GYTGTPRIDY
+454 GYTETPRSKS

-475 EDYFILYKVKP
+475 EDYYILYKVLP

-499 FTGDI
+499 FTGYINNFKQSD
-504 SHFPNG
+504 
-510 SVTTYE
+510 VTTYE
-516 TRNNVITKLT
+516 TTSNVITKLT
-526 EADPSIVKPTATEL
+526 EADSSIVKPTATEL
-540 TSSSATFTFGQDNIS
+540 TSSSAAFAFGQTNIS

-560 NQGVVISNTEDSS
+560 NQGVVISNTKDSK
-573 GNMTVKFT
+573 GNMIVEFT
-581 LGSNEYDLFMDS
+581 LGLNEYELFINS
-593 RDYEITKDPF
+593 SDYDITKDSF
-603 TKLTVGTVFNANVFA
+603 TKLIPGAVFNADVFA
-618 AASNFFCPSN
+618 AATNFFCPSN
-628 IEIISQQEV
+628 IEITGQQEV
-637 LTMDKEKAEINIHGN
+637 LTMDKEEGTINIHGN
-652 DKTLQLNA
+652 DKTLQLKA
-660 TYTGGSNTDPIVWSS
+660 TYAGGSNTAPIVWSS

-714 VVDENITKVKVSFNS
+714 VVDKKITKV
-729 DIADLLTIDDSAKTA
+729 TI
-744 TLTTQGITFLIK
+744 
-756 QEGSPTPLSQMKDYL
+756 
-771 SSSNSLRFYQ
+771 SSSDLTVTEAGAVNQEVKGIKIEISTGLINVANIRVYKGETLKLTSNIGLMTKVVFTCTASGEAKYGPGNFEGTNYTAGKGKTGTWELTAGASSLSLTAEANQVRITQ
-781 GYSMEISVASGTIKA
+781 MEISYIPSA
-796 IKPDSYAKKA
+796 
-806 FTAKNI
+806 
-812 SSTDFTVTDIDTVS
+812 
-826 MKNTTSS
+826 
-833 KISMKAVK
+833 
-841 QVQIFSLE
+841 E
-849 FTLGE
+849 

>member
-74 NNGSAIVEQASVVYS
+74 NNGSAIVEQASVAYS

-135 TIAEAKAAS
+135 TIAEAKAANS
-144 SDLNNLIKMRGKVTA
+144 NANKLIKMRGKVTA
-159 SLGKSAYISDTTG
+159 SLGTSAYISDSTG

-177 NWSFNSADTAITNK
+177 NWSFNNADTAITNK

-224 SNWNS
+224 SNYNS
-229 EKRERVSGTSAIV
+229 GSRVSGTSAIV

-279 SGNPKE
+279 SGKPSKGT
-285 KGVNVKFKLG
+285 GVNVKFKLG

-302 TDKYDPASPSDTLVT
+302 TDKFDPAAPSDTLVA

-345 EADAKPLEVSYTGN
+345 DADAKPLEVSYTGD
-359 AYVGQKVTLETTA
+359 AYVGKEVTLVTTA
-372 SGVKVTEGVTYTIE
+372 NGVKVTEGVTYTIE
-386 EGIDLASL
+386 EGSDLASL
-394 ENGVL
+394 ENDVL

-454 GYTGTPRIDY
+454 GFTGTPRIDS

-486 EQLTGINVGDLIE
+486 EQLNGINVGDLIE

-504 SHFPNG
+504 QHYKQG
-510 SVTTYE
+510 DVTTYE
-516 TRNNVITKLT
+516 TKNNVITKLT
-526 EADPSIVKPTATEL
+526 EADSSIVKPTATEL
-540 TSSSATFTFGQDNIS
+540 TSTSAAFAFGQANIS

-560 NQGVVISNTEDSS
+560 NQGVVVSNTEDSS

-581 LGSNEYDLFMDS
+581 LGSNEYELFMDS
-593 RDYEITKDPF
+593 RDYDITKDPF
-603 TKLTVGTVFNANVFA
+603 TKLTAGAVFNADVFA

-628 IEIISQQEV
+628 IEITSQQEV
-637 LTMDKEKAEINIHGN
+637 LTLDKEEGTINIHGN

-660 TYTGGSNTDPIVWSS
+660 TYGGTNTAPIVWSS
-675 SAESV
+675 SVESV

-714 VVDENITKVKVSFNS
+714 VVDENITKVTISASDLKEAVAGAVNQEVKGIKIEISTGLVNVANIRVYKGQTLKLTSNIGLMTKVVFTC
-729 DIADLLTIDDSAKTA
+729 IASGDAKYGPGCFTGTNYTA
-744 TLTTQGITFLIK
+744 GEEQTGTWELAAGASSLTLTASKQQVRITQ
-756 QEGSPTPLSQMKDYL
+756 
-771 SSSNSLRFYQ
+771 
-781 GYSMEISVASGTIKA
+781 MEISYIPSA
-796 IKPDSYAKKA
+796 
-806 FTAKNI
+806 
-812 SSTDFTVTDIDTVS
+812 
-826 MKNTTSS
+826 
-833 KISMKAVK
+833 
-841 QVQIFSLE
+841 E
-849 FTLGE
+849 

>member
-18 LSIGLVSCGNEN
+18 LSIGLVSCGNES
-30 NPSQPSNNPT
+30 SQPSSNPT

-104 FTGNGTVKITA
+104 FTGNGSIKITA

-144 SDLNNLIKMRGKVTA
+144 SDASHLIKMRGKVTA
-159 SLGKSAYISDTTG
+159 SLGTSAYISDTTG

-177 NWSFNSADTAITNK
+177 NWSYNNADTAITNK

-199 DITAFIVHSNSKDK
+199 DITAFIVHST
-213 NGNQNERGLQI
+213 NGGERGLQI
-224 SNWNS
+224 SNYNS
-229 EKRERVSGTSAIV
+229 GSRVSGTSAIV

-302 TDKYDPASPSDTLVT
+302 TDKYDPASPSDTLVA

-345 EADAKPLEVSYTGN
+345 EADSEPLEVSYTGN
-359 AYVGQKVTLETTA
+359 AYVGDKVTLVTTA

-386 EGIDLASL
+386 EGSNLASL

-399 TITGEGTIKVKATY
+399 TITGEGAIKVKATY

-420 TAEVTINATALA
+420 TAEVTINATALT

-443 SGKVKSRGYVM
+443 TGKVKSRGYVM
-454 GYTGTPRIDY
+454 GYTGTPRSDS

-475 EDYFILYKVKP
+475 EDYFILYKVQP

-504 SHFPNG
+504 QHYKQAD
-510 SVTTYE
+510 VTTYE
-516 TRNNVITKLT
+516 TKNNVITKLT
-526 EADPSIVKPTATEL
+526 EADSSIVKPTATEL
-540 TSSSATFTFGQDNIS
+540 TSSSAAFAFGQANIS

-560 NQGVVISNTEDSS
+560 NQGVVTSNTKDSK

-581 LGSNEYDLFMDS
+581 LGSNEYELFMDS
-593 RDYEITKDPF
+593 RDYDITKDPF
-603 TKLTVGTVFNANVFA
+603 TKLTVGAVFNADVFA

-628 IEIISQQEV
+628 IEITGEQEV
-637 LTMDKEKAEINIHGN
+637 LTLDKKEGEINIHGN

-660 TYTGGSNTDPIVWSS
+660 TYTGTNANPIVWSS

-680 ATVDQNGLVT
+680 ATVNQNGLVT

-729 DIADLLTIDDSAKTA
+729 GIANLLTIDDSTKTA
-744 TLTTQGITFLIK
+744 TFTTQGITFLIK
-756 QEGSPTPLSQMKDYL
+756 QGGSNTPLSQMKNYL
-771 SSSNSLRFYQ
+771 SRNSLRFYKD
-781 GYSMEISVASGTIKA
+781 YSMEISVASGTIKA

-806 FTAKNI
+806 FTAENI
-812 SSTDFTVTDIDTVS
+812 LSKDFTVTDTDTVS

-833 KISMKAVK
+833 KISMTAVN
-841 QVQIFSLE
+841 QVQIYSLE
-849 FTLGE
+849 FTLGD

>member
-1 MKKMKKSKSL
+1 MKKSKSL

-135 TIAEAKAAS
+135 TIAEAKAANS
-144 SDLNNLIKMRGKVTA
+144 NANKLIKMRGKVTA
-159 SLGKSAYISDTTG
+159 SLGTSAYISDSTG

-177 NWSFNSADTAITNK
+177 NWSFNNADTAITNK

-199 DITAFIVHSNSKDK
+199 DITAFIVHST
-213 NGNQNERGLQI
+213 NGGERGLQI
-224 SNWNS
+224 SNYNR
-229 EKRERVSGTSAIV
+229 EKKERVNGTSAIV

-256 EAGYK
+256 EAGFK
-261 ALTYDKVGNLYTF
+261 ALTSDKVGNLYTF

-279 SGNPKE
+279 SGKPSKGT
-285 KGVNVKFKLG
+285 GVNVKFKLG

-302 TDKYDPASPSDTLVT
+302 TDSYDPAVPSDTLVT

-345 EADAKPLEVSYTGN
+345 DADSEPLEVSYTGD
-359 AYVGQKVTLETTA
+359 AYVGEFVNLVTTA

-386 EGIDLASL
+386 EGSNLASL
-394 ENGVL
+394 ANGVL

-420 TAEVTINATALA
+420 TAEVTIKATVLT
-432 LSKLSELKSMT
+432 LSKLSELKSKT
-443 SGKVKSRGYVM
+443 KGKKVKSRGYVM
-454 GYTGTPRIDY
+454 GYTETPRSKS

-475 EDYFILYKVKP
+475 EDYYILYKVLP
-486 EQLTGINVGDLIE
+486 EQLAGINVGDLIE
-499 FTGDI
+499 FTGYIQNYEQPD
-504 SHFPNG
+504 
-510 SVTTYE
+510 VTTYE
-516 TRNNVITKLT
+516 TVSNVITKLT
-526 EADPSIVKPTATEL
+526 EADASIVKPTATEL
-540 TSSSATFTFGQDNIS
+540 TSSSAAFTFGQPNIS

-560 NQGVVISNTEDSS
+560 KQGVVISNTKDSK
-573 GNMTVKFT
+573 GNMIVEFT
-581 LGSNEYDLFMDS
+581 LGLNEYELFINS
-593 RDYEITKDPF
+593 SDYDITKDSF
-603 TKLTVGTVFNANVFA
+603 TKLKAGAVFNADVFA
-618 AASNFFCPSN
+618 DATNFFCPSN
-628 IEIISQQEV
+628 IQITGEQEV
-637 LTMDKEKAEINIHGN
+637 LTLDKEKGEINIHGN

-660 TYTGGSNTDPIVWSS
+660 TYAGLSNTDPIVWSS

-690 GVAVGETI
+690 GVAVGETT

-714 VVDENITKVKVSFNS
+714 VVDKNVTTVTIKTTDFDLTGVQKSSVDKTIKGLNFKISGSNNQGICNFNAKGYVGIYKGNKIEISSNLGLINKVIFTCN
-729 DIADLLTIDDSAKTA
+729 ANGTAKGGPKNFTGTNYTA
-744 TLTTQGITFLIK
+744 GEEETGIWELAAGASSLTLTASIAQVQITQ
-756 QEGSPTPLSQMKDYL
+756 
-771 SSSNSLRFYQ
+771 
-781 GYSMEISVASGTIKA
+781 MEIS
-796 IKPDSYAKKA
+796 Y
-806 FTAKNI
+806 I
-812 SSTDFTVTDIDTVS
+812 SS
-826 MKNTTSS
+826 
-833 KISMKAVK
+833 A
-841 QVQIFSLE
+841 E
-849 FTLGE
+849 

>member
-1 MKKMKKSKSL
+1 MKKSKSL

-18 LSIGLVSCGNEN
+18 LSIGLVSCGNES
-30 NPSQPSNNPT
+30 SQPSSNPT

-104 FTGNGTVKITA
+104 FIGNGSIKITA

-144 SDLNNLIKMRGKVTA
+144 SDASHLIKMRGKVTA
-159 SLGKSAYISDTTG
+159 SLGTSAYISDTTG

-177 NWSFNSADTAITNK
+177 NWSYNNADTAITNK
-191 SFTVGQTV
+191 AFTVGQTV
-199 DITAFIVHSNSKDK
+199 DITAFIVHST
-213 NGNQNERGLQI
+213 NGGERGLQI
-224 SNWNS
+224 SNYNS
-229 EKRERVSGTSAIV
+229 GSRVSGTSAIV

-302 TDKYDPASPSDTLVT
+302 TDKYDPASPSDTLVA

-345 EADAKPLEVSYTGN
+345 EADSEPLEVSYTGN
-359 AYVGQKVTLETTA
+359 AYVGDKVTLVTTA

-386 EGIDLASL
+386 EGSNLASL

-399 TITGEGTIKVKATY
+399 TITGEGAIKVKATY

-420 TAEVTINATALA
+420 TAEVTINATALT

-443 SGKVKSRGYVM
+443 TGKVKSRGYVM
-454 GYTGTPRIDY
+454 GYTGTPRSDS

-475 EDYFILYKVKP
+475 EDYFILYKVQP

-504 SHFPNG
+504 QHYKQAD
-510 SVTTYE
+510 VTTYE
-516 TRNNVITKLT
+516 TKNNVITKLT
-526 EADPSIVKPTATEL
+526 EADSSIVKPTATEL
-540 TSSSATFTFGQDNIS
+540 TSSSAAFAFGQANIS

-560 NQGVVISNTEDSS
+560 NQGVITSNTKDSK

-581 LGSNEYDLFMDS
+581 LGSNEYELFMDS
-593 RDYEITKDPF
+593 RDYDITKDPF
-603 TKLTVGTVFNANVFA
+603 TKLTVGAVFNADVFA

-628 IEIISQQEV
+628 IEITGEQEV
-637 LTMDKEKAEINIHGN
+637 LTLDKKEGEINIHGN

-660 TYTGGSNTDPIVWSS
+660 TYTGTNADPIVWSS

-690 GVAVGETI
+690 GVAVGETT

-706 LSVQAKIT
+706 LYAQAKIT

-729 DIADLLTIDDSAKTA
+729 GIANLLTIDDSTKTA
-744 TLTTQGITFLIK
+744 TFTTQGITFLIK
-756 QEGSPTPLSQMKDYL
+756 QGGSNTPLSQMKNYL
-771 SSSNSLRFYQ
+771 SRNSLRFYKD
-781 GYSMEISVASGTIKA
+781 YSMEISVASGTIKA

-806 FTAKNI
+806 FTAENI
-812 SSTDFTVTDIDTVS
+812 SSKDFTVTDTDTVS

-833 KISMKAVK
+833 KISMTAVN
-841 QVQIFSLE
+841 QVQIYSLE
-849 FTLGE
+849 FTLGD

>member
-18 LSIGLVSCGNEN
+18 LSIGLVSCGNES
-30 NPSQPSNNPT
+30 SQPSSNPT

-104 FTGNGTVKITA
+104 FTGNGSVKITA

-144 SDLNNLIKMRGKVTA
+144 SDASHLIKMRGKVTA
-159 SLGKSAYISDTTG
+159 SLGTSAYISDTTG

-177 NWSFNSADTAITNK
+177 NWSYNNADTAITNK
-191 SFTVGQTV
+191 AFTVGQTV
-199 DITAFIVHSNSKDK
+199 DITAFIVHSNKKDK
-213 NGNQNERGLQI
+213 NGNQIERGLQI
-224 SNWNS
+224 SNYNS
-229 EKRERVSGTSAIV
+229 GSRVSGTSAIV

-279 SGNPKE
+279 SGKPS
-285 KGVNVKFKLG
+285 KGTGVDVKFKLG

-302 TDKYDPASPSDTLVT
+302 TDKFDPAAPSDTLVA

-324 APLSWFNGAQFAYAS
+324 APLSWFNGSQFAYAS

-359 AYVGQKVTLETTA
+359 AYVGKEVTLVTTA

-386 EGIDLASL
+386 EGSDLASL
-394 ENGVL
+394 ENDVL
-399 TITGEGTIKVKATY
+399 IITGEGTIKVKATY

-443 SGKVKSRGYVM
+443 TGKVKSRGYVM
-454 GYTGTPRIDY
+454 GYTGTPRIDS
-464 GLYDKVFIADG
+464 GLYDKVFVADG

-504 SHFPNG
+504 QHYKQG
-510 SVTTYE
+510 DVTTYE
-516 TRNNVITKLT
+516 TKNNVITKLT
-526 EADPSIVKPTATEL
+526 EADSSIVKPTATEL
-540 TSSSATFTFGQDNIS
+540 TSSSAAFAFGQDNIS
-555 KAYKI
+555 KAFKI
-560 NQGVVISNTEDSS
+560 NQGVVVSNTEDSS

-581 LGSNEYDLFMDS
+581 LGSNEYELFMDS
-593 RDYEITKDPF
+593 RDYDITKDPF
-603 TKLTVGTVFNANVFA
+603 TKLTVGAVFNANVFA
-618 AASNFFCPSN
+618 AATNFFCPSN
-628 IEIISQQEV
+628 IEITSQQEV
-637 LTMDKEKAEINIHGN
+637 LTLDKKEGTINIHGN

-660 TYTGGSNTDPIVWSS
+660 TYGGSNTAPIVWSS

-706 LSVQAKIT
+706 LKVQAKIT
-714 VVDENITKVKVSFNS
+714 VVDVNITKVTISASDLTEMETAGAVNQEVKGIKIEISNGIVNVANIRVYQGKTLKLTSNIGLMTKVVFTCTASG
-729 DIADLLTIDDSAKTA
+729 DAKYGPGCFTGTNYTA
-744 TLTTQGITFLIK
+744 GEGETGTWELAAGASSLTLTASKKQVRITQ
-756 QEGSPTPLSQMKDYL
+756 
-771 SSSNSLRFYQ
+771 
-781 GYSMEISVASGTIKA
+781 MEISYIPSA
-796 IKPDSYAKKA
+796 
-806 FTAKNI
+806 
-812 SSTDFTVTDIDTVS
+812 
-826 MKNTTSS
+826 
-833 KISMKAVK
+833 
-841 QVQIFSLE
+841 E
-849 FTLGE
+849 

>member
-30 NPSQPSNNPT
+30 NSSQQPSNNPT

-104 FTGNGTVKITA
+104 FTGNGSVKITA

-144 SDLNNLIKMRGKVTA
+144 SDANNLIKMRGKVTA
-159 SLGKSAYISDTTG
+159 SLGTSAYISDSTG

-177 NWSFNSADTAITNK
+177 NWSFNNADTAITNK
-191 SFTVGQTV
+191 AFTVGQTV
-199 DITAFIVHSNSKDK
+199 DITAFIVHST
-213 NGNQNERGLQI
+213 NGGERGLQI
-224 SNWNS
+224 SNYNS
-229 EKRERVSGTSAIV
+229 GSRVSGTSAIV
-242 STTEVEAMKPIELD
+242 STTEVEAMEPIELD

-274 EAEYV
+274 EAEYL
-279 SGNPKE
+279 SGKPSKGT
-285 KGVNVKFKLG
+285 GVNVKFKLG

-302 TDKYDPASPSDTLVT
+302 TDKFDPAAPSDTLVA
-317 GKKYKIT
+317 GKTYKIT

-345 EADAKPLEVSYTGN
+345 EADSKPLEVSYTGN
-359 AYVGQKVTLETTA
+359 AYVGQKVTLVTTA

-386 EGIDLASL
+386 EGSNLASL

-420 TAEVTINATALA
+420 TAEVTINATVLT

-443 SGKVKSRGYVM
+443 TGKVKSRGYVM
-454 GYTGTPRIDY
+454 GYTGTPRSDS

-475 EDYFILYKVKP
+475 EDYFILYKVQP

-504 SHFPNG
+504 SHYLNE

-516 TRNNVITKLT
+516 TKNNVITKLT
-526 EADPSIVKPTATEL
+526 ETDSSIIKPTATEL
-540 TSSSATFTFGQDNIS
+540 TSSSAAFAFGQANIS

-560 NQGVVISNTEDSS
+560 NKGVVVSNTEDSK

-593 RDYEITKDPF
+593 RDYDITKDPF
-603 TKLTVGTVFNANVFA
+603 TKLKAGATFNADVFA

-628 IEIISQQEV
+628 IQITGEQEV
-637 LTMDKEKAEINIHGN
+637 LTLDKKEGEINIHGN

-660 TYTGGSNTDPIVWSS
+660 SYTGSNADPIVWSS

-690 GVAVGETI
+690 GVAVGETT

-706 LSVQAKIT
+706 LYVQAKIT
-714 VVDENITKVKVSFNS
+714 VVDENITKVTISASDLTETVTGAVNQEVKGIKFEISNGIVNVANIRVYQGQTLKLTSNIGLMTKVVFTCTASG
-729 DIADLLTIDDSAKTA
+729 DAKYGPGCFTGTNYTA
-744 TLTTQGITFLIK
+744 GEGETGTWELAAGASSLTLTASKKQVRITQ
-756 QEGSPTPLSQMKDYL
+756 
-771 SSSNSLRFYQ
+771 
-781 GYSMEISVASGTIKA
+781 MEISYIPSA
-796 IKPDSYAKKA
+796 
-806 FTAKNI
+806 
-812 SSTDFTVTDIDTVS
+812 
-826 MKNTTSS
+826 
-833 KISMKAVK
+833 
-841 QVQIFSLE
+841 E
-849 FTLGE
+849 

>member
-104 FTGNGTVKITA
+104 FTGSGSIKITA

-135 TIAEAKAAS
+135 TIAEAKAAK
-144 SDLNNLIKMRGKVTA
+144 SDMNNLIKMRGKVTA
-159 SLGKSAYISDTTG
+159 SLGKSAYISDSTG

-177 NWSFNSADTAITNK
+177 NWSFNNADTAITNK

-199 DITAFIVHSNSKDK
+199 DITAFIVHSTNK
-213 NGNQNERGLQI
+213 GERGLQI

-229 EKRERVSGTSAIV
+229 EKKDRVNGTSAIV

-256 EAGYK
+256 EAGFK

-279 SGNPKE
+279 SGKPS
-285 KGVNVKFKLG
+285 KGENADVLFKLG
-295 NTDIVLR
+295 NTTIKLR
-302 TDKYDPASPSDTLVT
+302 TDKFDPAAPSDTLVA
-317 GKKYKIT
+317 GKNYKIT
-324 APLSWFNGAQFAYAS
+324 APLSWYNGAQFAYAS

-359 AYVGQKVTLETTA
+359 AYVGKEVTLVTTA

-386 EGIDLASL
+386 EGSNLASL
-394 ENGVL
+394 ANGVL

-454 GYTGTPRIDY
+454 GHTGTPRSDY
-464 GLYDKVFIADG
+464 GLYDKVFVADG
-475 EDYFILYKVKP
+475 EDYFILYKVQP
-486 EQLTGINVGDLIE
+486 EQLTGIKVGDLIE

-504 SHFPNG
+504 SHYANG

-516 TRNNVITKLT
+516 TKNNVITKLT
-526 EADPSIVKPTATEL
+526 EADSSIVKPTATEL
-540 TSSSATFTFGQDNIS
+540 TSTSAAFAFGQTNIS

-560 NQGVVISNTEDSS
+560 NQGVVVSNTEDSS

-593 RDYEITKDPF
+593 RDYDITKDPF
-603 TKLTVGTVFNANVFA
+603 TKLTVGAVFNANVFA
-618 AASNFFCPSN
+618 AATNFFCPSN
-628 IEIISQQEV
+628 IEITSQQEV
-637 LTMDKEKAEINIHGN
+637 LTMDKEKGEINIHGN

-690 GVAVGETI
+690 GVTVGETI

-706 LSVQAKIT
+706 LKAQAKIT
-714 VVDENITKVKVSFNS
+714 VVDENITTVTVSFTS
-729 DIADLLTIDDSAKTA
+729 QIDDLFIADDSAKTA
-744 TLTTQGITFLIK
+744 TLTTQGITFLFK
-756 QEGSPTPLSQMKDYL
+756 QGSSNIAPSQMKGYL
-771 SSSNSLRFYQ
+771 SSNSLRFYQ

-796 IKPDSYAKKA
+796 ISPDSNPSKP
-806 FTAKNI
+806 FTKGSI
-812 SSTDFTVTDIDTVS
+812 SSNDFTVTDIDTVS
-826 MKNTTSS
+826 MINTTSS
-833 KISMKAVK
+833 KISMKAEK
-841 QVQIFSLE
+841 QVKINSLE

>member
-18 LSIGLVSCGNEN
+18 LSIGLVSCGNES
-30 NPSQPSNNPT
+30 SQPSSNPT

-74 NNGSAIVEQASVVYS
+74 NNGSAIVEQASVIYS

-104 FTGNGTVKITA
+104 FTGNGSIKITA

-135 TIAEAKAAS
+135 TIAEAKAAK
-144 SDLNNLIKMRGKVTA
+144 SDMNNLIKMRGKVTA

-177 NWSFNSADTAITNK
+177 NWSFNDADTAITNK

-199 DITAFIVHSNSKDK
+199 DITAFIVHST
-213 NGNQNERGLQI
+213 NGGERGLQI

-229 EKRERVSGTSAIV
+229 GSRVNGTSAIV

-302 TDKYDPASPSDTLVT
+302 TDKYDPASPSDTLVA

-345 EADAKPLEVSYTGN
+345 EADSEPLEVSYTGD
-359 AYVGQKVTLETTA
+359 AYVGEFVNLVTTA

-386 EGIDLASL
+386 EGSNLASL
-394 ENGVL
+394 ANGVL

-420 TAEVTINATALA
+420 TAEVTINATVLT

-443 SGKVKSRGYVM
+443 EGKKVKSRGYVM
-454 GYTGTPRIDY
+454 GYTETPRSKS

-475 EDYFILYKVKP
+475 EDYYILYKVLP

-499 FTGDI
+499 FTGYINNFKQSD
-504 SHFPNG
+504 
-510 SVTTYE
+510 VTTYE
-516 TRNNVITKLT
+516 TTSNVITKLT
-526 EADPSIVKPTATEL
+526 EADSSIVKPTATEL
-540 TSSSATFTFGQDNIS
+540 TSSSAAFAFGQTNIS

-560 NQGVVISNTEDSS
+560 NQGVVISNTKDSK
-573 GNMTVKFT
+573 GNMIVEFT
-581 LGSNEYDLFMDS
+581 LGLNEYELFINS
-593 RDYEITKDPF
+593 SDYDITKDSF
-603 TKLTVGTVFNANVFA
+603 TKLIPGAVFNADVFA
-618 AASNFFCPSN
+618 AATNFFCPSN
-628 IEIISQQEV
+628 IEITGQQEV
-637 LTMDKEKAEINIHGN
+637 LTMDKEEGTINIHGN
-652 DKTLQLNA
+652 DKTLQLKA
-660 TYTGGSNTDPIVWSS
+660 TYAGGSNTAPIVWSS

-714 VVDENITKVKVSFNS
+714 VVDKKITKV
-729 DIADLLTIDDSAKTA
+729 TI
-744 TLTTQGITFLIK
+744 
-756 QEGSPTPLSQMKDYL
+756 
-771 SSSNSLRFYQ
+771 SSSNLTVTEAGAVNQEVKGIKIEISTGLINVANIRVYKGETLKLTSNIGLMTKVVFTCTASGEAKYGPGNFEGTNYTAGKGKTGTWELTAGASSLSLTAEANQVRITQ
-781 GYSMEISVASGTIKA
+781 MEISYIPSA
-796 IKPDSYAKKA
+796 
-806 FTAKNI
+806 
-812 SSTDFTVTDIDTVS
+812 
-826 MKNTTSS
+826 
-833 KISMKAVK
+833 
-841 QVQIFSLE
+841 E
-849 FTLGE
+849 